1 MDKKQSLAFLLSAM
15 MVATPFSAFAAED
28 GTAPAD
34 ADASA
39 KAATEQSVE
48 NNQAKGEDSVQED
61 AQLDE
66 NELPIVPIE
75 PGEGTGEEK
84 KDETPA
90 SNAWEATDF
99 TYGEWVIDSNAMLC
113 PSNDTEAYLKTTIW
127 VVTGLSDSGKA
138 KLENNKDLVIPAK
151 DPDGKKV
158 QGVGKDAFKKMGLTS
173 VQFPENVK
181 TANDTNWDSN
191 VKERG
196 DFFIG
201 NLAFQSNDLKEV
213 TLPEG
218 VFYVA
223 PNGFSKNP
231 NLKEVTFPSTIKLI
245 GNSAFAACAIDTL
258 NFPETTDFPL
268 AIDNIAFFTNKIK
281 SVWLPDKTE
290 KVTNMAFRNNT
301 GVENGIVHLYIP
313 KTKGSYVDNNAYQ
326 KPFVG
331 DAIPTEAW
339 AEKPWCTAHFTFDGT
354 TITGLSESG
363 KIKIQNDT
371 NLVLPDQTEAGED
384 VTAIGN
390 GTYGVGTFGYTTAD
404 GTVYAPDSV
413 KLPAK
418 LESIG
423 NFAFSAVVD
432 TKTSE
437 VKHGVKAVE
446 FPETLKTIGNTAF
459 QNAPLTEV
467 SIPDSVTSVG
477 SGAFTNTE
485 QATTH
490 IEKVKLSKG
499 MTTIPNSMFTNQ
511 KIKNVEIPEGIK
523 SIGSRAFAGN
533 YVETLK
539 ISGTVEEI
547 DDYAFWNNQ
556 MKELEIPGNV
566 KIIGKY
572 AFQRTQEYIKATIN
586 KVVLHEGLESIG
598 KKAFYQTLT
607 SECKSIDLPTTVNVL
622 DAAAF
627 EGNAKVTLT
636 SLVEDQVNATGDYT
650 KVAAAGAGHEIVLV
664 HKVTFDAGE
673 GKADAETARAD
684 KDGKLAELPT
694 AARDGYIFK
703 GWFTAAEGGDAVTAD
718 TVFDKDTTV
727 FAHWKAYSVVTFD
740 AGEGKSDA
748 ETARADK
755 DGKLAE
761 LPTAARDG
769 YTFEG
774 WFTAAE
780 GGEAVTADTVFDKD
794 TTVFAHWKAY
804 SVVTFDAGEGKSDA
818 ETARA
823 DKDGKLAELPNAA
836 RDGYIFEGWFTAAE
850 GGDAVTADTVFDKDT
865 TVFAHWKK
873 NIVSATPSVKLST
886 STYTYNGKVK
896 TPGVKV
902 SVNGTVLTKDNYS
915 VSYGKGRKNVGKYT
929 VKVTLK
935 NDYAGSKT
943 VSFKINP
950 PKSAVKKLKK
960 GKKSFTV
967 YVKKQ
972 SKQTSGYQ
980 VQYSTSKKFKSP
992 KAKNLTSYKKTT
1004 LKVKK
1009 LKKHKKYYVRVRTY
1023 KKVGKTKYYS
1033 GWSSA
1038 KSVKTK

>member
-1 MDKKQSLAFLLSAM
+1 MNHERRITMDKKQSLAFLLSAM

-34 ADASA
+34 ADASSA

-48 NNQAKGEDSVQED
+48 NNQAKGKASVQED

-66 NELPIVPIE
+66 NELPIVP
-75 PGEGTGEEK
+75 GEGTGEEK
-84 KDETPA
+84 KDEPPA

-99 TYGEWVIDSNAMLC
+99 TYGEWTIGNNDMLC
-113 PSNDTEAYLKTTIW
+113 PSNDTEAYLKTTVW

-151 DPDGKKV
+151 DPDGKKI
-158 QGVGKDAFKKMGLTS
+158 QGVGESAFKSMGIKS
-173 VQFPENVK
+173 VKFPENVK

-201 NLAFQSNDLKEV
+201 GLAFQSNNLEEV

-218 VFYVA
+218 VFYLA
-223 PNGFSKNP
+223 RQAFAKNA
-231 NLKEVTFPSTIKLI
+231 NLKKVTFPSTIKMI
-245 GNSAFAACAIDTL
+245 AQNAFGQCAIESL

-268 AIDNIAFFTNKIK
+268 AIDNAAFMLNKIK

-290 KVTNMAFRNNT
+290 KVTNMAFRSNA

-313 KTKGSYVDNNAYQ
+313 KTKGNYVDNNAYQ

-331 DAIPTEAW
+331 DAIPAEAW
-339 AEKPWCTAHFTFDGT
+339 AEKPWGTAHFAFDGT

-371 NLVLPDQTEAGED
+371 NLVLPDQNAAGED

-390 GTYGVGTFGYTTAD
+390 GTNGVGTFGYKAAD

-432 TKTSE
+432 TKTYE
-437 VKHGVKAVE
+437 VKHGVKAVV

-467 SIPDSVTSVG
+467 SLPDNVTSVG

-485 QATTH
+485 KATTH

-499 MTTIPNSMFTNQ
+499 MTAIPASMFTNQ
-511 KIKNVEIPEGIK
+511 KVKNVEIPEGIK
-523 SIGSRAFAGN
+523 TIGARAFAGN
-533 YVETLK
+533 RVETLK
-539 ISGTVEEI
+539 ISGTVEKI

-566 KIIGKY
+566 KTIGRY
-572 AFQRTQEYIKATIN
+572 AFQRTQEYIKPTIN
-586 KVVLHEGLESIG
+586 KVILHEGLESIG

-607 SECKSIDLPTTVNVL
+607 SECKSIDLPTTVKVL

-636 SLVEDQVNATGDYT
+636 SLVEDQVNAVGDYA
-650 KVAAAGAGHEIVLV
+650 KVVAKGAAHEIVLV
-664 HKVTFDAGE
+664 HKVTFNAGE
-673 GKADAETARAD
+673 GKADAETARTD
-684 KDGKLAELPT
+684 KDGKLAELP
-694 AARDGYIFK
+694 G
-703 GWFTAAEGGDAVTAD
+703 
-718 TVFDKDTTV
+718 
-727 FAHWKAYSVVTFD
+727 
-740 AGEGKSDA
+740 
-748 ETARADK
+748 
-755 DGKLAE
+755 
-761 LPTAARDG
+761 AARDG

-780 GGEAVTADTVFDKD
+780 GGDV
-794 TTVFAHWKAY
+794 
-804 SVVTFDAGEGKSDA
+804 
-818 ETARA
+818 
-823 DKDGKLAELPNAA
+823 
-836 RDGYIFEGWFTAAE
+836 
-850 GGDAVTADTVFDKDT
+850 VTADTVFDKDT

-873 NIVSATPSVKLST
+873 NVVSATPSVKLST
-886 STYTYNGKVK
+886 SKYTYNGKVK
-896 TPGVKV
+896 KPSVKV
-902 SVNGTVLTKDNYS
+902 YVKGKALSKDNYS

-950 PKSAVKKLKK
+950 KGTSIKHLKK
-960 GKKSFTV
+960 GVRAFKPTW
-967 YVKKQ
+967 KKQ
-972 SKQTSGYQ
+972 TRQISGYQ
-980 VQYSTSKKFKSP
+980 VQYSTKKNFKSAKIKAVSSKKKSTWVIKK
-992 KAKNLTSYKKTT
+992 KA
-1004 LKVKK
+1004 
-1009 LKKHKKYYVRVRTY
+1009 HKRYYVRIRTY
-1023 KKVGKTKYYS
+1023 KKVGKAKYYS
-1033 GWSSA
+1033 SWSSA

>member
-48 NNQAKGEDSVQED
+48 NNQAKGKASVQED

-66 NELPIVPIE
+66 NELPIV

-90 SNAWEATDF
+90 SNAWEAADF
-99 TYGEWVIDSNAMLC
+99 TYGEWAIDKNDMLC
-113 PSNDTEAYLKTTIW
+113 PSNDNEAYLKTTVW

-151 DPDGKKV
+151 DSDGKKV
-158 QGVGKDAFKKMGLTS
+158 QGVGKEAFKKMGLTS

-181 TANDTNWDSN
+181 TANDTNWDSS

-201 NLAFQSNDLKEV
+201 NLAFQGNNLKEV

-223 PNGFSKNP
+223 TNGFSRNP

-245 GNSAFAACAIDTL
+245 GNSAFAACAIENL
-258 NFPETTDFPL
+258 NFSENTDFPL
-268 AIDNIAFFTNKIK
+268 AIDNIAFFNNKIK

-290 KVTNMAFRNNT
+290 KVTNMAFRSNT

-313 KTKGSYVDNNAYQ
+313 KTKGNYVDNNAYQ
-326 KPFVG
+326 QPFVG
-331 DAIPTEAW
+331 DAIPAEAW
-339 AEKPWCTAHFTFDGT
+339 AEKPWGTAHFAFDGT

-371 NLVLPDQTEAGED
+371 NLVLPDQNAAGED
-384 VTAIGN
+384 ITAIGN
-390 GTYGVGTFGYTTAD
+390 GTVGVGTFGYKTAD

-437 VKHGVKAVE
+437 VKHGVKEVE

-467 SIPDSVTSVG
+467 SLPDSVTSVG

-485 QATTH
+485 KATTH
-490 IEKVKLSKG
+490 IGKVKLSKG
-499 MTTIPNSMFTNQ
+499 MTAIPISMFTNQ
-511 KIKNVEIPEGIK
+511 KVKNVEIPEGIK
-523 SIGSRAFAGN
+523 TIGARAFAGN

-539 ISGTVEEI
+539 LSSTVKKI

-556 MKELEIPGNV
+556 MKKLEIPGNV
-566 KIIGKY
+566 KTIGKY
-572 AFQRTQEYIKATIN
+572 AFKRSQDSIKASID

-598 KKAFYQTLT
+598 KQAFYQTLT
-607 SECKSIDLPTTVNVL
+607 SECKTIDLPTTVKVL

-636 SLVEDQVNATGDYT
+636 SLVEDQVNAKGDYT
-650 KVAAAGAGHEIVLV
+650 KVVPQGKAHEIVLV

-673 GKADAETARAD
+673 GKADAETARTD
-684 KDGKLAELPT
+684 KDGKLAELPGAT
-694 AARDGYIFK
+694 
-703 GWFTAAEGGDAVTAD
+703 
-718 TVFDKDTTV
+718 
-727 FAHWKAYSVVTFD
+727 
-740 AGEGKSDA
+740 
-748 ETARADK
+748 
-755 DGKLAE
+755 
-761 LPTAARDG
+761 RDG
-769 YTFEG
+769 YT
-774 WFTAAE
+774 
-780 GGEAVTADTVFDKD
+780 
-794 TTVFAHWKAY
+794 
-804 SVVTFDAGEGKSDA
+804 
-818 ETARA
+818 
-823 DKDGKLAELPNAA
+823 
-836 RDGYIFEGWFTAAE
+836 IEGWFTAAE
-850 GGDAVTADTVFDKDT
+850 GGDAVTADTAFDKDT

-873 NIVSATPSVKLST
+873 NVVSATPSVKLST
-886 STYTYNGKVK
+886 SAYTYNGKVK

-960 GKKSFTV
+960 GKKSFTA

-992 KAKNLTSYKKTT
+992 KAKSLTSYKKTK

-1033 GWSSA
+1033 SWSSA

>member
-28 GTAPAD
+28 GEAPAD

-39 KAATEQSVE
+39 KTATEQSVE
-48 NNQAKGEDSVQED
+48 NNQAKGKASLQED

-66 NELPIVPIE
+66 NELPIV

-99 TYGEWVIDSNAMLC
+99 TYGEWEIDSNAMLC
-113 PSNDTEAYLKTTIW
+113 PSNDDTAYLKTTVW
-127 VVTGLSDSGKA
+127 VVTGLSDAGKA

-268 AIDNIAFFTNKIK
+268 AIDNIAFFMNKIK

-290 KVTNMAFRNNT
+290 KVTNMAFRSNT

-331 DAIPTEAW
+331 DAIPAEAW
-339 AEKPWCTAHFTFDGT
+339 AEKPWGTAHFTFDGT

-371 NLVLPDQTEAGED
+371 NLVLPDQNAAGED

-390 GTYGVGTFGYTTAD
+390 GTNGVGTFGYKAAD
-404 GTVYAPDSV
+404 DTVYAPDSV

-432 TKTSE
+432 MTTSE

-467 SIPDSVTSVG
+467 SLPDSVTSVG

-485 QATTH
+485 KATTH
-490 IEKVKLSKG
+490 IGKVKLSKG
-499 MTTIPNSMFTNQ
+499 MTAIPAGMFTNQ
-511 KIKNVEIPEGIK
+511 KVKVVEIPEGIK
-523 SIGSRAFAGN
+523 TIGARAFAGN

-539 ISGTVEEI
+539 ISGTVEKI
-547 DDYAFWNNQ
+547 DSYAFWNNQ
-556 MKELEIPGNV
+556 MKELEIPENV
-566 KIIGKY
+566 KTIGSC
-572 AFQRTQEYIKATIN
+572 AFQRTQDYIKATIN

-607 SECKSIDLPTTVNVL
+607 SECKSIDLPTTVKVL

-636 SLVEDQVNATGDYT
+636 SLVEDQVNGKGDYA
-650 KVAAAGAGHEIVLV
+650 KVVPQGKAHEIVLV

-673 GKADAETARAD
+673 GKADAETAR
-684 KDGKLAELPT
+684 T
-694 AARDGYIFK
+694 
-703 GWFTAAEGGDAVTAD
+703 
-718 TVFDKDTTV
+718 
-727 FAHWKAYSVVTFD
+727 
-740 AGEGKSDA
+740 
-748 ETARADK
+748 
-755 DGKLAE
+755 
-761 LPTAARDG
+761 
-769 YTFEG
+769 
-774 WFTAAE
+774 
-780 GGEAVTADTVFDKD
+780 
-794 TTVFAHWKAY
+794 
-804 SVVTFDAGEGKSDA
+804 
-818 ETARA
+818 

-836 RDGYIFEGWFTAAE
+836 RDGYTFEGWFTAAE

-873 NIVSATPSVKLST
+873 NVVKATPSVKLST
-886 STYTYNGKVK
+886 STYTYSGKVK

-902 SVNGTVLTKDNYS
+902 SVNGTVLTKENYS

-950 PKSAVKKLKK
+950 KGTSVKHLKK
-960 GKKSFTV
+960 GVRAFKPTW
-967 YVKKQ
+967 KKQ
-972 SKQTSGYQ
+972 TKQISGYQ
-980 VQYSTSKKFKSP
+980 VQYSTKKSFKSAKIKNVSP
-992 KAKNLTSYKKTT
+992 KKKSTWVI
-1004 LKVKK
+1004 KQ
-1009 LKKHKKYYVRVRTY
+1009 KKHKKYYVRVRTY

-1033 GWSSA
+1033 SWSSA

>member
-48 NNQAKGEDSVQED
+48 NNQAKGKASVQED

-66 NELPIVPIE
+66 NELPIV

-90 SNAWEATDF
+90 SNAWEAADF
-99 TYGEWVIDSNAMLC
+99 TYGEWAIDKNDMLC
-113 PSNDTEAYLKTTIW
+113 PSNDSEAYLKTTVW

-151 DPDGKKV
+151 DSDGKKV
-158 QGVGKDAFKKMGLTS
+158 QGVGESAFKSMGIKS
-173 VQFPENVK
+173 VKFPENVK

-201 NLAFQSNDLKEV
+201 GLAFQSNNLEEV

-218 VFYVA
+218 VFYLA
-223 PNGFSKNP
+223 RQAFAKNA
-231 NLKEVTFPSTIKLI
+231 NLKKVTFPSTIKMI
-245 GNSAFAACAIDTL
+245 AQNAFGLGSIESL

-268 AIDNIAFFTNKIK
+268 VIDNAAFMSNKIK

-290 KVTNMAFRNNT
+290 KVSKQAFVKNT
-301 GVENGIVHLYIP
+301 GMENGIVHLYIP
-313 KTKGSYVDNNAYQ
+313 TTKGAYVDNNATQ

-331 DAIPTEAW
+331 DAIPAEAW
-339 AEKPWCTAHFTFDGT
+339 AEKPWGTAHFAFDGT

-371 NLVLPDQTEAGED
+371 NLVLPDQNAAGED

-390 GTYGVGTFGYTTAD
+390 GTNGVGTFGYKAAD

-423 NFAFSAVVD
+423 NFAFSAVVN

-437 VKHGVKAVE
+437 VKHGVKAVV
-446 FPETLKTIGNTAF
+446 FPETLKAIGNTAF

-467 SIPDSVTSVG
+467 SLPDSVTSVG
-477 SGAFTNTE
+477 NGAFTNTE
-485 QATTH
+485 KATTH

-499 MTTIPNSMFTNQ
+499 MTAIPAGMFTNQ
-511 KIKNVEIPEGIK
+511 KVKNVEIPEGIK
-523 SIGSRAFAGN
+523 TIGKRAFAGN
-533 YVETLK
+533 RVETLK
-539 ISGTVEEI
+539 LSGTVEKI
-547 DDYAFWNNQ
+547 DEYAFWNNQ
-556 MKELEIPGNV
+556 IKELEIPGNV
-566 KIIGKY
+566 KTIGRY
-572 AFQRTQEYIKATIN
+572 AFQRTQDSIKASIN

-598 KKAFYQTLT
+598 KQAFYQTLT
-607 SECKSIDLPTTVNVL
+607 SECKSIDLPTTVKVL

-627 EGNAKVTLT
+627 EGNAKVTLI
-636 SLVEDQVNATGDYT
+636 SLVEDQVNAVGDYA
-650 KVAAAGAGHEIVLV
+650 KVVAKGTAHEIVLI

-673 GKADAETARAD
+673 GKADAETARTD
-684 KDGKLAELPT
+684 KDGKLAELP
-694 AARDGYIFK
+694 
-703 GWFTAAEGGDAVTAD
+703 DAV
-718 TVFDKDTTV
+718 
-727 FAHWKAYSVVTFD
+727 
-740 AGEGKSDA
+740 
-748 ETARADK
+748 
-755 DGKLAE
+755 
-761 LPTAARDG
+761 RDG

-780 GGEAVTADTVFDKD
+780 GGV
-794 TTVFAHWKAY
+794 
-804 SVVTFDAGEGKSDA
+804 
-818 ETARA
+818 
-823 DKDGKLAELPNAA
+823 
-836 RDGYIFEGWFTAAE
+836 
-850 GGDAVTADTVFDKDT
+850 AVTADTVFDKDT

-873 NIVSATPSVKLST
+873 NVVSAIPSVKLST
-886 STYTYNGKVK
+886 SAYTYNGKVK

-992 KAKNLTSYKKTT
+992 KTKSLTSYKKTG

-1023 KKVGKTKYYS
+1023 KKVGKAKYYS
-1033 GWSSA
+1033 SWSSA
-1038 KSVKTK
+1038 KRVKTK

>member
-48 NNQAKGEDSVQED
+48 NNQAKGKASVQED

-66 NELPIVPIE
+66 NELPIV

-90 SNAWEATDF
+90 SNAWEAADF
-99 TYGEWVIDSNAMLC
+99 TYGEWAIDKNDMLC
-113 PSNDTEAYLKTTIW
+113 PSNDNEAYLKTTVW

-151 DPDGKKV
+151 DSDGKKV
-158 QGVGKDAFKKMGLTS
+158 QGVGKEAFKKMGLTS

-181 TANDTNWDSN
+181 TANDTNWDSS

-201 NLAFQSNDLKEV
+201 NLAFQGNNLKEV

-223 PNGFSKNP
+223 TNGFSRNP

-245 GNSAFAACAIDTL
+245 GNSAFAACAIEKL
-258 NFPETTDFPL
+258 NFSENTDFPL
-268 AIDNIAFFTNKIK
+268 AIDNIAFFNNKIK

-290 KVTNMAFRNNT
+290 KVTNMAFRSNT

-313 KTKGSYVDNNAYQ
+313 KTKGNYVDNNAYQ

-331 DAIPTEAW
+331 DAIPAEAW
-339 AEKPWCTAHFTFDGT
+339 AEKPWGTAHFTFDGT

-371 NLVLPDQTEAGED
+371 NLVLPDQNAAGED

-390 GTYGVGTFGYTTAD
+390 GTNGVGTFGYKAAD
-404 GTVYAPDSV
+404 GTVYAPDFI

-437 VKHGVKAVE
+437 VKHGVKAVV
-446 FPETLKTIGNTAF
+446 FPETLKIIGNTAF

-467 SIPDSVTSVG
+467 SLPDSVTSVG

-499 MTTIPNSMFTNQ
+499 MTAIPVSMFTNQ
-511 KIKNVEIPEGIK
+511 KVKNVEIPEGIK
-523 SIGSRAFAGN
+523 TIGKRAFAGN
-533 YVETLK
+533 RVETLK
-539 ISGTVEEI
+539 LSGTVEKI
-547 DDYAFWNNQ
+547 DEYAFWNNQ
-556 MKELEIPGNV
+556 IKELEIPGNV
-566 KIIGKY
+566 KTIGRY
-572 AFQRTQEYIKATIN
+572 AFQRTQDSIKASIN

-598 KKAFYQTLT
+598 KQAFYQTLT
-607 SECKSIDLPTTVNVL
+607 SECKSIDLPTTVKVL

-627 EGNAKVTLT
+627 EGNAKVTLI
-636 SLVEDQVNATGDYT
+636 SLVEDQVNAVGDYA
-650 KVAAAGAGHEIVLV
+650 KVVAKGTAHEIVLI

-673 GKADAETARAD
+673 GKADAETARTD
-684 KDGKLAELPT
+684 KDGKLAELP
-694 AARDGYIFK
+694 
-703 GWFTAAEGGDAVTAD
+703 DAV
-718 TVFDKDTTV
+718 
-727 FAHWKAYSVVTFD
+727 
-740 AGEGKSDA
+740 
-748 ETARADK
+748 
-755 DGKLAE
+755 
-761 LPTAARDG
+761 RDG

-780 GGEAVTADTVFDKD
+780 GGV
-794 TTVFAHWKAY
+794 
-804 SVVTFDAGEGKSDA
+804 
-818 ETARA
+818 
-823 DKDGKLAELPNAA
+823 
-836 RDGYIFEGWFTAAE
+836 
-850 GGDAVTADTVFDKDT
+850 AVTADTVFDKDT

-873 NIVSATPSVKLST
+873 NVVSATPSVKLST
-886 STYTYNGKVK
+886 SAYTYNGKVK

-992 KAKNLTSYKKTT
+992 KTKSLTSYKKTS

-1023 KKVGKTKYYS
+1023 KKVGKAKYYS
-1033 GWSSA
+1033 SWSSA

>member
-1 MDKKQSLAFLLSAM
+1 
-15 MVATPFSAFAAED
+15 
-28 GTAPAD
+28 
-34 ADASA
+34 
-39 KAATEQSVE
+39 
-48 NNQAKGEDSVQED
+48 
-61 AQLDE
+61 
-66 NELPIVPIE
+66 
-75 PGEGTGEEK
+75 
-84 KDETPA
+84 
-90 SNAWEATDF
+90 
-99 TYGEWVIDSNAMLC
+99 
-113 PSNDTEAYLKTTIW
+113 
-127 VVTGLSDSGKA
+127 
-138 KLENNKDLVIPAK
+138 
-151 DPDGKKV
+151 
-158 QGVGKDAFKKMGLTS
+158 MGLTS

-181 TANDTNWDSN
+181 TANDTNWDSS

-201 NLAFQSNDLKEV
+201 NLAFQGNNLKEV

-223 PNGFSKNP
+223 TNGFSRNP

-245 GNSAFAACAIDTL
+245 GNSAFAACAIEKL
-258 NFPETTDFPL
+258 NFSENTDFPL
-268 AIDNIAFFTNKIK
+268 AIDNIAFFNNKIK

-290 KVTNMAFRNNT
+290 KVTNMAFRSNT

-313 KTKGSYVDNNAYQ
+313 KTKGNYVDNNAYQ

-331 DAIPTEAW
+331 DAIPAEAW
-339 AEKPWCTAHFTFDGT
+339 AEKPWGTAHFTFDGT

-371 NLVLPDQTEAGED
+371 NLVLPDQNAAGED
-384 VTAIGN
+384 VTAIGD
-390 GTYGVGTFGYTTAD
+390 GTNGVGTFGYKAAD

-437 VKHGVKAVE
+437 VKHGVKAVV

-467 SIPDSVTSVG
+467 SLPDSVTSVG

-499 MTTIPNSMFTNQ
+499 MTAIPAGMFTNQ
-511 KIKNVEIPEGIK
+511 KVKNVEIPEGIK
-523 SIGSRAFAGN
+523 TIGIRAFAGN
-533 YVETLK
+533 RVETLK
-539 ISGTVEEI
+539 ISGTVEKI

-566 KIIGKY
+566 KTIGRF
-572 AFQRTQEYIKATIN
+572 AFQRTQKYIEATIN
-586 KVVLHEGLESIG
+586 KVILHEGLESIG

-607 SECKSIDLPTTVNVL
+607 SECKSIDLPTTVKVL

-636 SLVEDQVNATGDYT
+636 SLVEDQVNAKGNYT
-650 KVAAAGAGHEIVLV
+650 KVVPQGKAHEIVLV

-673 GKADAETARAD
+673 GKTDAETARTD
-684 KDGKLAELPT
+684 KDGKLAELP
-694 AARDGYIFK
+694 G
-703 GWFTAAEGGDAVTAD
+703 
-718 TVFDKDTTV
+718 
-727 FAHWKAYSVVTFD
+727 
-740 AGEGKSDA
+740 
-748 ETARADK
+748 
-755 DGKLAE
+755 
-761 LPTAARDG
+761 AARDG

-774 WFTAAE
+774 WFTA
-780 GGEAVTADTVFDKD
+780 T
-794 TTVFAHWKAY
+794 
-804 SVVTFDAGEGKSDA
+804 
-818 ETARA
+818 
-823 DKDGKLAELPNAA
+823 
-836 RDGYIFEGWFTAAE
+836 E

-873 NIVSATPSVKLST
+873 NVVSATPSVKLST
-886 STYTYNGKVK
+886 SAYTYNGKVK

-992 KAKNLTSYKKTT
+992 KAKSLTSYKKTK

-1023 KKVGKTKYYS
+1023 KKVGKAKYYS
-1033 GWSSA
+1033 SWSSA

>member
-48 NNQAKGEDSVQED
+48 NNQVKGKASVQED

-66 NELPIVPIE
+66 NELPIV

-90 SNAWEATDF
+90 SNAWEAADF
-99 TYGEWVIDSNAMLC
+99 TYGEWVIDKNDMLC
-113 PSNDTEAYLKTTIW
+113 PSNDNEAYLKTTVW

-151 DPDGKKV
+151 DPDGKKI
-158 QGVGKDAFKKMGLTS
+158 QGVGKEAFKKMGITS

-181 TANDTNWDSN
+181 TADDTNWDSN

-223 PNGFSKNP
+223 TNGFSRNP
-231 NLKEVTFPSTIKLI
+231 NLKEVTFPSTIKMI
-245 GNSAFAACAIDTL
+245 GNSAFAACAIEKL

-268 AIDNIAFFTNKIK
+268 AIDNIAFFKNKIK

-290 KVTNMAFRNNT
+290 KVTNMAFRSNT

-313 KTKGSYVDNNAYQ
+313 KTKGNYVDNNAYQ
-326 KPFVG
+326 QPFVG
-331 DAIPTEAW
+331 DAIPAEAW
-339 AEKPWCTAHFTFDGT
+339 AEKPWGTAHFAFDGT

-371 NLVLPDQTEAGED
+371 NLVLPDQNAAGED

-390 GTYGVGTFGYTTAD
+390 GTNGVGTFGYKAAD

-437 VKHGVKAVE
+437 VKHGVKEVE
-446 FPETLKTIGNTAF
+446 FPETLKIIGNTAF

-467 SIPDSVTSVG
+467 SLPDSVTSVG

-485 QATTH
+485 QATIH

-499 MTTIPNSMFTNQ
+499 MTAIPVSMFTNQ
-511 KIKNVEIPEGIK
+511 KVKNVEIPEGIK
-523 SIGSRAFAGN
+523 TIGKRAFAGN
-533 YVETLK
+533 RVETLK
-539 ISGTVEEI
+539 LSGTVEKI
-547 DDYAFWNNQ
+547 DEYAFWNNQ
-556 MKELEIPGNV
+556 IKELEIPGNV
-566 KIIGKY
+566 KTIGRY
-572 AFQRTQEYIKATIN
+572 AFQRTQDYIEATIN

-598 KKAFYQTLT
+598 KRAFYQTLT
-607 SECKSIDLPTTVNVL
+607 SECKSIDLPTTVKVL

-627 EGNAKVTLT
+627 EGNAKVTLI
-636 SLVEDQVNATGDYT
+636 SLVEDQVNAVGDYA
-650 KVAAAGAGHEIVLV
+650 KVVAKGTAHEIVLV

-673 GKADAETARAD
+673 GKADVETAR
-684 KDGKLAELPT
+684 T
-694 AARDGYIFK
+694 
-703 GWFTAAEGGDAVTAD
+703 
-718 TVFDKDTTV
+718 
-727 FAHWKAYSVVTFD
+727 
-740 AGEGKSDA
+740 
-748 ETARADK
+748 
-755 DGKLAE
+755 
-761 LPTAARDG
+761 
-769 YTFEG
+769 
-774 WFTAAE
+774 
-780 GGEAVTADTVFDKD
+780 
-794 TTVFAHWKAY
+794 
-804 SVVTFDAGEGKSDA
+804 
-818 ETARA
+818 

-836 RDGYIFEGWFTAAE
+836 RDGYTFEGWFTAAE

-873 NIVSATPSVKLST
+873 NVVSATPSVKLST

-935 NDYAGSKT
+935 NDYAGSRT

-960 GKKSFTV
+960 GKKSFSV

-992 KAKNLTSYKKTT
+992 KAKSLTSYKKTK

-1023 KKVGKTKYYS
+1023 KKVGKAKYYS
-1033 GWSSA
+1033 SWSSV

>member
-1 MDKKQSLAFLLSAM
+1 MNHERRITMDKKQSLAFLLSAM

-48 NNQAKGEDSVQED
+48 NNQAKGKASAQED

-66 NELPIVPIE
+66 NELPIV

-90 SNAWEATDF
+90 SNAWEAADF
-99 TYGEWVIDSNAMLC
+99 TYGEWAIGENDKIC
-113 PSNDTEAYLKTTIW
+113 PSNDTEAYLKTTVW

-158 QGVGKDAFKKMGLTS
+158 QGVGKEAFKKMGLTS

-181 TANDTNWDSN
+181 TANDTNWDSS

-201 NLAFQSNDLKEV
+201 NLAFQGNDLKEV

-223 PNGFSKNP
+223 TNGFSRNP
-231 NLKEVTFPSTIKLI
+231 NLKEATFPSTIKLI
-245 GNSAFAACAIDTL
+245 GNSAFAACAIEKL
-258 NFPETTDFPL
+258 NFSENTDFPL
-268 AIDNIAFFTNKIK
+268 AIDNIAFFKNKIK

-290 KVTNMAFRNNT
+290 KVTNMAFRDNT
-301 GVENGIVHLYIP
+301 GEENGIVHLYIP
-313 KTKGSYVDNNAYQ
+313 KTKGNYVDNNAYQ

-331 DAIPTEAW
+331 DAIPAEAW
-339 AEKPWCTAHFTFDGT
+339 AEKPWGTAHFSFDGT

-371 NLVLPDQTEAGED
+371 NLVLPDQNAAGED

-390 GTYGVGTFGYTTAD
+390 GTNGVGTFGYKAAD

-437 VKHGVKAVE
+437 VKHGVKEVE

-467 SIPDSVTSVG
+467 SLPDSVTSVG

-485 QATTH
+485 KATTH

-499 MTTIPNSMFTNQ
+499 MTAIPAGMFTNQ
-511 KIKNVEIPEGIK
+511 KVKNVEIPEGIK
-523 SIGSRAFAGN
+523 TIGIRAFAGN
-533 YVETLK
+533 RVETLK
-539 ISGTVEEI
+539 ISGTVEKI

-566 KIIGKY
+566 KTIGRY

-598 KKAFYQTLT
+598 KRAFYQTLT
-607 SECKSIDLPTTVNVL
+607 SECKSIDLPTTVKVL

-627 EGNAKVTLT
+627 EGNAKVTLI
-636 SLVEDQVNATGDYT
+636 SLVEDQVNAVGDYA
-650 KVAAAGAGHEIVLV
+650 KVVAKGTAHEIVLI

-673 GKADAETARAD
+673 GKADAETARTD
-684 KDGKLAELPT
+684 KDGKLAELP
-694 AARDGYIFK
+694 G
-703 GWFTAAEGGDAVTAD
+703 AV
-718 TVFDKDTTV
+718 
-727 FAHWKAYSVVTFD
+727 
-740 AGEGKSDA
+740 
-748 ETARADK
+748 
-755 DGKLAE
+755 
-761 LPTAARDG
+761 RDG
-769 YTFEG
+769 YT
-774 WFTAAE
+774 
-780 GGEAVTADTVFDKD
+780 
-794 TTVFAHWKAY
+794 
-804 SVVTFDAGEGKSDA
+804 
-818 ETARA
+818 
-823 DKDGKLAELPNAA
+823 
-836 RDGYIFEGWFTAAE
+836 FEGWFTAAE

-873 NIVSATPSVKLST
+873 NVVSATPSVKLST
-886 STYTYNGKVK
+886 SAYTYNGKVK

-980 VQYSTSKKFKSP
+980 VQYSTSKKFKAP
-992 KAKNLTSYKKTT
+992 KTKSLTSYKKTG

-1023 KKVGKTKYYS
+1023 KKVGKAKYYS
-1033 GWSSA
+1033 SWSSA

>member
-48 NNQAKGEDSVQED
+48 NNQAKGKASVQED

-66 NELPIVPIE
+66 NELPIVP
-75 PGEGTGEEK
+75 GEGTSEEK

-99 TYGEWVIDSNAMLC
+99 TYGEWTIGDNDKIC
-113 PSNDTEAYLKTTIW
+113 PSNDDKAYLKTTVW
-127 VVTGLSDSGKA
+127 VVTGLSASGKA

-158 QGVGKDAFKKMGLTS
+158 QGVGESAFKSMGIKS
-173 VQFPENVK
+173 VKFPENVK

-191 VKERG
+191 EKERG

-201 NLAFQSNDLKEV
+201 GLAFQSNNLEEV

-218 VFYVA
+218 VFYLA
-223 PNGFSKNP
+223 RQAFAKNA
-231 NLKEVTFPSTIKLI
+231 NLKKVTFPSTIKMI
-245 GNSAFAACAIDTL
+245 AQNAFGLGSIESL

-268 AIDNIAFFTNKIK
+268 VIDNAAFMSNKIK

-290 KVTNMAFRNNT
+290 KVTNMAFRSNT

-313 KTKGSYVDNNAYQ
+313 KTKGNYVDNNAYQ

-339 AEKPWCTAHFTFDGT
+339 AEKPWGTAHFTFDGT

-371 NLVLPDQTEAGED
+371 NLVLPDQNAAGED
-384 VTAIGN
+384 VTAIGD
-390 GTYGVGTFGYTTAD
+390 GSGGVGTFGYKTAD

-423 NFAFSAVVD
+423 NSAFSAVVD

-437 VKHGVKAVE
+437 VKHGVKAVV

-467 SIPDSVTSVG
+467 SLPDSVTSVG
-477 SGAFTNTE
+477 GGAFTNTE
-485 QATTH
+485 KATTH

-499 MTTIPNSMFTNQ
+499 MTAIPASVFTNQ
-511 KIKNVEIPEGIK
+511 KIKVVEIPEGIK
-523 SIGSRAFAGN
+523 SIGRLAFAGN

-539 ISGTVEEI
+539 ISGTVESIGES
-547 DDYAFWNNQ
+547 AFVNNQ
-556 MKELEIPGNV
+556 MKKLEIPGNV
-566 KIIGKY
+566 KTIGRY
-572 AFQRTQEYIKATIN
+572 AFKRSQESIKASID

-598 KKAFYQTLT
+598 KQAFGKTLT
-607 SECKSIDLPTTVNVL
+607 SECKSIDLPTTVKVL

-627 EGNAKVTLT
+627 EGNAKVTLI
-636 SLVEDQVNATGDYT
+636 SLVEDQVNAVGDYA
-650 KVAAAGAGHEIVLV
+650 KVVAKGTAHEIVLI

-673 GKADAETARAD
+673 GKADAETARTD
-684 KDGKLAELPT
+684 KDGKLAELP
-694 AARDGYIFK
+694 G
-703 GWFTAAEGGDAVTAD
+703 
-718 TVFDKDTTV
+718 
-727 FAHWKAYSVVTFD
+727 
-740 AGEGKSDA
+740 
-748 ETARADK
+748 
-755 DGKLAE
+755 
-761 LPTAARDG
+761 AARDG
-769 YTFEG
+769 YT
-774 WFTAAE
+774 
-780 GGEAVTADTVFDKD
+780 
-794 TTVFAHWKAY
+794 
-804 SVVTFDAGEGKSDA
+804 
-818 ETARA
+818 
-823 DKDGKLAELPNAA
+823 
-836 RDGYIFEGWFTAAE
+836 FEGWFTAAE

-873 NIVSATPSVKLST
+873 NVVSATPSVKLST
-886 STYTYNGKVK
+886 SAYTYNGKVK

-992 KAKNLTSYKKTT
+992 KTKSLTSYKKTS

-1023 KKVGKTKYYS
+1023 KKVGKAKYYS
-1033 GWSSA
+1033 SWSSA

>member
-1 MDKKQSLAFLLSAM
+1 MNHERRITMDKKQSLAFLLSAM

-48 NNQAKGEDSVQED
+48 NNQAKGKASVQED

-66 NELPIVPIE
+66 NELPIVP
-75 PGEGTGEEK
+75 GEGTGEKK

-99 TYGEWVIDSNAMLC
+99 TYGEWTIDSNAMLC
-113 PSNDTEAYLKTTIW
+113 PSNDTEAYLKTTVW

-138 KLENNKDLVIPAK
+138 KLENNKNLVIPEK
-151 DPDGKKV
+151 DPTGKKV

-181 TANDTNWDSN
+181 TANDTNWDSS

-201 NLAFQSNDLKEV
+201 NLAFQGNNLKEV

-245 GNSAFAACAIDTL
+245 GNSAFAACAIEKL
-258 NFPETTDFPL
+258 NFSENTDFPL
-268 AIDNIAFFTNKIK
+268 AIDNIAFFNNKIK

-290 KVTNMAFRNNT
+290 KVTNMAFRSNT

-313 KTKGSYVDNNAYQ
+313 KTKGNYVDNNAYQ

-331 DAIPTEAW
+331 DAIPAEAW
-339 AEKPWCTAHFTFDGT
+339 AEKPWGTAHFTFDGT

-371 NLVLPDQTEAGED
+371 NLVLPDQNAAGED
-384 VTAIGN
+384 VTAIGD
-390 GTYGVGTFGYTTAD
+390 GTNGVGTFGYKAAD

-437 VKHGVKAVE
+437 VKHGVKAVV

-467 SIPDSVTSVG
+467 SLPDSVASVG

-485 QATTH
+485 KATTH

-499 MTTIPNSMFTNQ
+499 MTAIPAGMFTNQ
-511 KIKNVEIPEGIK
+511 KVKNVEIPEGIK
-523 SIGSRAFAGN
+523 TIGVRAFAGN
-533 YVETLK
+533 RVETLK
-539 ISGTVEEI
+539 ISGTVEKI

-566 KIIGKY
+566 KTIGRY

-607 SECKSIDLPTTVNVL
+607 SECKSIDLPTTVKVL

-627 EGNAKVTLT
+627 EGNAKVTLI
-636 SLVEDQVNATGDYT
+636 SLVEDQVNAVGDYA
-650 KVAAAGAGHEIVLV
+650 KVVAKGTAHEIVLV

-673 GKADAETARAD
+673 GKADAETARTD
-684 KDGKLAELPT
+684 KDGKLAELP
-694 AARDGYIFK
+694 G
-703 GWFTAAEGGDAVTAD
+703 
-718 TVFDKDTTV
+718 
-727 FAHWKAYSVVTFD
+727 
-740 AGEGKSDA
+740 
-748 ETARADK
+748 
-755 DGKLAE
+755 
-761 LPTAARDG
+761 AARDG

-780 GGEAVTADTVFDKD
+780 GGDAVTAETVFDKD
-794 TTVFAHWKAY
+794 TTVY
-804 SVVTFDAGEGKSDA
+804 
-818 ETARA
+818 
-823 DKDGKLAELPNAA
+823 
-836 RDGYIFEGWFTAAE
+836 
-850 GGDAVTADTVFDKDT
+850 
-865 TVFAHWKK
+865 AHWKK
-873 NIVSATPSVKLST
+873 NVVSATPNVKLST

-992 KAKNLTSYKKTT
+992 KAKSLTSYKKTKF
-1004 LKVKK
+1004 KVKK

-1023 KKVGKTKYYS
+1023 KKVGKAKYYS
-1033 GWSSA
+1033 SWSSA

>member
-48 NNQAKGEDSVQED
+48 NNQAKGKASVQED

-66 NELPIVPIE
+66 NELPIV

-90 SNAWEATDF
+90 SNAWEAADF
-99 TYGEWVIDSNAMLC
+99 TYGEWAIDKNDMLC
-113 PSNDTEAYLKTTIW
+113 PSNDNEAYLKTTVW

-151 DPDGKKV
+151 DSDGKKV
-158 QGVGKDAFKKMGLTS
+158 QGVGKEAFKKMGLTS

-181 TANDTNWDSN
+181 TANDTNWDSS

-201 NLAFQSNDLKEV
+201 NLAFQGNNLKEV

-223 PNGFSKNP
+223 TNGFSRNP

-245 GNSAFAACAIDTL
+245 GNSAFAACAIEKL
-258 NFPETTDFPL
+258 NFSENTDFPL
-268 AIDNIAFFTNKIK
+268 AIDNIAFFNNKIK

-290 KVTNMAFRNNT
+290 KVTNMAFRSNT

-313 KTKGSYVDNNAYQ
+313 KTKGNYVDNNAYQ

-331 DAIPTEAW
+331 DAIPAEAW
-339 AEKPWCTAHFTFDGT
+339 AEKPWGTAHFTFDGT

-371 NLVLPDQTEAGED
+371 NLVLPDQNAAGED
-384 VTAIGN
+384 VTAIGD
-390 GTYGVGTFGYTTAD
+390 GTNGVGTFGYKAAD

-437 VKHGVKAVE
+437 VKHGVKAVV

-467 SIPDSVTSVG
+467 SLPDSVTSVG

-485 QATTH
+485 KATTH

-499 MTTIPNSMFTNQ
+499 MTAIPAGMFTNQ
-511 KIKNVEIPEGIK
+511 KVKNVEIPEGIK
-523 SIGSRAFAGN
+523 TIGKRAFAGN
-533 YVETLK
+533 RVETLK
-539 ISGTVEEI
+539 LSGTVEKI
-547 DDYAFWNNQ
+547 DEYAFWNNQ
-556 MKELEIPGNV
+556 IKELEIPGNV
-566 KIIGKY
+566 KTIGRY
-572 AFQRTQEYIKATIN
+572 AFQRTQDSIKASIN

-598 KKAFYQTLT
+598 KQAFYQTLT
-607 SECKSIDLPTTVNVL
+607 SECKSIDLPTTVKVL

-627 EGNAKVTLT
+627 EGNAKVTLI
-636 SLVEDQVNATGDYT
+636 SLVEDQVNAVGDYA
-650 KVAAAGAGHEIVLV
+650 KVVAKGTAHEIVLI

-673 GKADAETARAD
+673 GKADAETARTD
-684 KDGKLAELPT
+684 KDGKLAELP
-694 AARDGYIFK
+694 G
-703 GWFTAAEGGDAVTAD
+703 AV
-718 TVFDKDTTV
+718 
-727 FAHWKAYSVVTFD
+727 
-740 AGEGKSDA
+740 
-748 ETARADK
+748 
-755 DGKLAE
+755 
-761 LPTAARDG
+761 RDG
-769 YTFEG
+769 YT
-774 WFTAAE
+774 
-780 GGEAVTADTVFDKD
+780 
-794 TTVFAHWKAY
+794 
-804 SVVTFDAGEGKSDA
+804 
-818 ETARA
+818 
-823 DKDGKLAELPNAA
+823 
-836 RDGYIFEGWFTAAE
+836 FEGWFTAAE

-873 NIVSATPSVKLST
+873 NVVSATPSVKLST
-886 STYTYNGKVK
+886 SAYTYNEKVK

-992 KAKNLTSYKKTT
+992 KTKSLTSYKKTS

-1023 KKVGKTKYYS
+1023 KKVGKAKYYS
-1033 GWSSA
+1033 SWSSA

>member
-48 NNQAKGEDSVQED
+48 NNQAKGKASVQED

-66 NELPIVPIE
+66 NELPIVP
-75 PGEGTGEEK
+75 GEGTGEEK
-84 KDETPA
+84 KDEPPA

-99 TYGEWVIDSNAMLC
+99 TYGEWVIGGSDKIC
-113 PSNDTEAYLKTTIW
+113 PSNDDTAYLKTKVW

-158 QGVGKDAFKKMGLTS
+158 QGVGESAFKSMGIKS
-173 VQFPENVK
+173 VKFPENVK

-201 NLAFQSNDLKEV
+201 GLAFQSNNLEEV
-213 TLPEG
+213 TLPVG
-218 VFYVA
+218 VFYLA
-223 PNGFSKNP
+223 RQAFAKNA
-231 NLKEVTFPSTIKLI
+231 NLKKVTFPSTIKMLAS
-245 GNSAFAACAIDTL
+245 GAFGSCAIESL

-268 AIDNIAFFTNKIK
+268 VIDNGAFMVNKIK

-290 KVTNMAFRNNT
+290 KVSKQAFMKNT
-301 GVENGIVHLYIP
+301 GMENGTVHLYIP
-313 KTKGSYVDNNAYQ
+313 TTKGSYVDNNAYQ
-326 KPFVG
+326 QPFVG
-331 DAIPTEAW
+331 DAIPAEAW
-339 AEKPWCTAHFTFDGT
+339 AEKPWGTAHFAFDGT

-371 NLVLPDQTEAGED
+371 NLVLPDQNAAGED

-390 GTYGVGTFGYTTAD
+390 GTNGVGTFGYKAAD

-437 VKHGVKAVE
+437 VKHGVKEVE

-467 SIPDSVTSVG
+467 SLPDSVTSVG

-485 QATTH
+485 KATTH

-499 MTTIPNSMFTNQ
+499 MTAIPAGMFTNQ
-511 KIKNVEIPEGIK
+511 KVKNVEIPEGIK
-523 SIGSRAFAGN
+523 TIGKRAFAGN
-533 YVETLK
+533 RVETLK
-539 ISGTVEEI
+539 LSGTVEKI
-547 DDYAFWNNQ
+547 DEYAFWNNQ
-556 MKELEIPGNV
+556 IKELEIPGNV
-566 KIIGKY
+566 KTIGRY
-572 AFQRTQEYIKATIN
+572 AFQRTQDSIKASIN

-598 KKAFYQTLT
+598 KQAFYQTLT
-607 SECKSIDLPTTVNVL
+607 SECKSIDLPTTVKVL

-627 EGNAKVTLT
+627 EGNAKVTLI
-636 SLVEDQVNATGDYT
+636 SLVEDQVNAVGDYA
-650 KVAAAGAGHEIVLV
+650 KVVAKGTAHEIVLI

-673 GKADAETARAD
+673 GKADAETARTD
-684 KDGKLAELPT
+684 KDGKLAELP
-694 AARDGYIFK
+694 G
-703 GWFTAAEGGDAVTAD
+703 
-718 TVFDKDTTV
+718 
-727 FAHWKAYSVVTFD
+727 
-740 AGEGKSDA
+740 
-748 ETARADK
+748 
-755 DGKLAE
+755 
-761 LPTAARDG
+761 AARDG

-780 GGEAVTADTVFDKD
+780 GGDV
-794 TTVFAHWKAY
+794 
-804 SVVTFDAGEGKSDA
+804 
-818 ETARA
+818 
-823 DKDGKLAELPNAA
+823 
-836 RDGYIFEGWFTAAE
+836 
-850 GGDAVTADTVFDKDT
+850 VTADTVFDKDT

-873 NIVSATPSVKLST
+873 NVVSATPSVKLST
-886 STYTYNGKVK
+886 SAYTYNGKVK

-992 KAKNLTSYKKTT
+992 KTKSLTSYKKTS

-1023 KKVGKTKYYS
+1023 KKVGKAKYYS
-1033 GWSSA
+1033 SWSSA

>member
-48 NNQAKGEDSVQED
+48 NNQTKGKASVQED

-66 NELPIVPIE
+66 NELPIV

-90 SNAWEATDF
+90 SNAWEAADF
-99 TYGEWVIDSNAMLC
+99 TYGEWAIDKNDMLC
-113 PSNDTEAYLKTTIW
+113 PSNDNEAYLKTTVW

-151 DPDGKKV
+151 DSDGKKV
-158 QGVGKDAFKKMGLTS
+158 QGVGKEAFKKMGLTS

-181 TANDTNWDSN
+181 TANDTNWDSS

-201 NLAFQSNDLKEV
+201 NLAFQGNNLKEV

-223 PNGFSKNP
+223 TNGFSRNP

-245 GNSAFAACAIDTL
+245 GNSAFAACAIENL
-258 NFPETTDFPL
+258 NFSENTDFPL
-268 AIDNIAFFTNKIK
+268 AIDNIAFFNNKIK

-290 KVTNMAFRNNT
+290 KVTNMAFRSNT

-313 KTKGSYVDNNAYQ
+313 KTKGNYVDNNAYQ
-326 KPFVG
+326 QPFVG
-331 DAIPTEAW
+331 DAIPAEAW
-339 AEKPWCTAHFTFDGT
+339 AEKPWGTAHFAFDGT

-371 NLVLPDQTEAGED
+371 NLVLPDQNAAGED
-384 VTAIGN
+384 ITAIGN
-390 GTYGVGTFGYTTAD
+390 GTVGVGTFGYKTAD

-413 KLPAK
+413 KLPVK

-437 VKHGVKAVE
+437 VKHGVKAVV

-467 SIPDSVTSVG
+467 SLPDSVTSVG

-485 QATTH
+485 KATTH

-499 MTTIPNSMFTNQ
+499 MTAIPASMFTNQ
-511 KIKNVEIPEGIK
+511 KVKNVEIPEGVT

-533 YVETLK
+533 RVETLK
-539 ISGTVEEI
+539 ISGTVEKI

-566 KIIGKY
+566 KTIGKY
-572 AFQRTQEYIKATIN
+572 AFQRTQDYIEATIN

-607 SECKSIDLPTTVNVL
+607 AECKTIDLPTTVRVL
-622 DAAAF
+622 DATAF
-627 EGNAKVTLT
+627 EGNAPVTLI
-636 SLVEDQVNATGDYT
+636 SVVEDQANAAGDYV
-650 KVAAAGAGHEIVLV
+650 KVAVKGEGHEIVLV

-673 GKADAETARAD
+673 GKADAETARTD
-684 KDGKLAELPT
+684 KDGKLAELP
-694 AARDGYIFK
+694 G
-703 GWFTAAEGGDAVTAD
+703 AV
-718 TVFDKDTTV
+718 
-727 FAHWKAYSVVTFD
+727 
-740 AGEGKSDA
+740 
-748 ETARADK
+748 
-755 DGKLAE
+755 
-761 LPTAARDG
+761 RDG
-769 YTFEG
+769 YT
-774 WFTAAE
+774 
-780 GGEAVTADTVFDKD
+780 
-794 TTVFAHWKAY
+794 
-804 SVVTFDAGEGKSDA
+804 
-818 ETARA
+818 
-823 DKDGKLAELPNAA
+823 
-836 RDGYIFEGWFTAAE
+836 FEGWFTAAE

-873 NIVSATPSVKLST
+873 NVVSATPSVKLST
-886 STYTYNGKVK
+886 SAYTYNGKVK
-896 TPGVKV
+896 TPGVKI

-950 PKSAVKKLKK
+950 PKSAVKKLQK

-992 KAKNLTSYKKTT
+992 KTKSLTSYKKTK

-1023 KKVGKTKYYS
+1023 KKVGKAKYYS
-1033 GWSSA
+1033 SWSSA

>member
-1 MDKKQSLAFLLSAM
+1 MNHERRITMDKKQSLAFLLSAM

-48 NNQAKGEDSVQED
+48 NNQAKGKASVQED

-66 NELPIVPIE
+66 NELPIVP
-75 PGEGTGEEK
+75 GEGTGEEK
-84 KDETPA
+84 KDETSA

-99 TYGEWVIDSNAMLC
+99 TYGEWAIDKNDMLC
-113 PSNDTEAYLKTTIW
+113 PSNDNEAYLKTTVW

-151 DPDGKKV
+151 DSDGKKV
-158 QGVGKDAFKKMGLTS
+158 QGVGKEAFKKMGLTS

-181 TANDTNWDSN
+181 TANDTNWDSS

-201 NLAFQSNDLKEV
+201 NLAFQGNNLKEV

-223 PNGFSKNP
+223 TNGFSRNP

-245 GNSAFAACAIDTL
+245 GNSAFAACAIEKL

-268 AIDNIAFFTNKIK
+268 AIDNAAFMLNKIK

-290 KVTNMAFRNNT
+290 KVTNMAFRSNT

-313 KTKGSYVDNNAYQ
+313 KTKGNYVDNNAYQ

-331 DAIPTEAW
+331 DAIPAEAW
-339 AEKPWCTAHFTFDGT
+339 AEKPWGTAHFIFDGT

-371 NLVLPDQTEAGED
+371 NLVLPDQNAAGED

-390 GTYGVGTFGYTTAD
+390 GTNGVGTFGYKAAD

-437 VKHGVKAVE
+437 VKHGVKAVV

-467 SIPDSVTSVG
+467 SLPDSVTSVG

-485 QATTH
+485 KATTH

-499 MTTIPNSMFTNQ
+499 MTAIPAGMFTNQ
-511 KIKNVEIPEGIK
+511 KVKNVEIPEGIK
-523 SIGSRAFAGN
+523 TIGKRAFAGN
-533 YVETLK
+533 RVETLK
-539 ISGTVEEI
+539 LSGTVEKI
-547 DDYAFWNNQ
+547 DEYAFWNNQ
-556 MKELEIPGNV
+556 IKELEIPGNV
-566 KIIGKY
+566 KTIGRY
-572 AFQRTQEYIKATIN
+572 AFQRTQDSIKASIN

-598 KKAFYQTLT
+598 KQAFYQTLT
-607 SECKSIDLPTTVNVL
+607 SECKSIDLPTTVKVL

-627 EGNAKVTLT
+627 EGNAKVTLV
-636 SLVEDQVNATGDYT
+636 SLVEDQVNAVGDYA
-650 KVAAAGAGHEIVLV
+650 KVVAKGTAHEIVLI

-673 GKADAETARAD
+673 GKADAETARTD
-684 KDGKLAELPT
+684 KDGKLAELP
-694 AARDGYIFK
+694 D
-703 GWFTAAEGGDAVTAD
+703 
-718 TVFDKDTTV
+718 
-727 FAHWKAYSVVTFD
+727 
-740 AGEGKSDA
+740 
-748 ETARADK
+748 
-755 DGKLAE
+755 
-761 LPTAARDG
+761 AARDG
-769 YTFEG
+769 YT
-774 WFTAAE
+774 
-780 GGEAVTADTVFDKD
+780 
-794 TTVFAHWKAY
+794 
-804 SVVTFDAGEGKSDA
+804 
-818 ETARA
+818 
-823 DKDGKLAELPNAA
+823 
-836 RDGYIFEGWFTAAE
+836 FEGWFTAAE

-865 TVFAHWKK
+865 IVFAHWKK
-873 NIVSATPSVKLST
+873 NVVSATPSVKLST
-886 STYTYNGKVK
+886 SAYTYNGKVK

-992 KAKNLTSYKKTT
+992 KAKSLTSYKKTK

-1023 KKVGKTKYYS
+1023 KKVGKAKYYS
-1033 GWSSA
+1033 SWSSA

>member
-48 NNQAKGEDSVQED
+48 NNQAKGKASVQED

-66 NELPIVPIE
+66 NELPIV

-90 SNAWEATDF
+90 SNAWEAADF
-99 TYGEWVIDSNAMLC
+99 TYGEWAIDKNDMLC
-113 PSNDTEAYLKTTIW
+113 PSNDSEAYLKTTVW

-151 DPDGKKV
+151 DSDGKKV
-158 QGVGKDAFKKMGLTS
+158 QGVGKEAFKKMGLTS

-181 TANDTNWDSN
+181 TANDTNWDSS

-201 NLAFQSNDLKEV
+201 NLAFQGNNLKEV

-223 PNGFSKNP
+223 TNGFSRNP

-245 GNSAFAACAIDTL
+245 GNSAFAACAIEKL
-258 NFPETTDFPL
+258 NFSENTDFPL
-268 AIDNIAFFTNKIK
+268 AIDNIAFFNNKIK

-290 KVTNMAFRNNT
+290 KVTNMAFRSNT

-313 KTKGSYVDNNAYQ
+313 KTKGNYVDNNAYQ

-331 DAIPTEAW
+331 DAIPAEAW
-339 AEKPWCTAHFTFDGT
+339 AEKPWGTAHFTFDGT

-371 NLVLPDQTEAGED
+371 NLVLPDQNAAGED
-384 VTAIGN
+384 VTAIGD
-390 GTYGVGTFGYTTAD
+390 GTNGVGTFGYKAAD

-437 VKHGVKAVE
+437 VKHGVKAVV

-467 SIPDSVTSVG
+467 SLPDSVTSVG

-485 QATTH
+485 KATTH

-499 MTTIPNSMFTNQ
+499 MTAIPAGMFTNQ
-511 KIKNVEIPEGIK
+511 KVKNVEIPEGIK
-523 SIGSRAFAGN
+523 TIGKRAFAGN
-533 YVETLK
+533 RVETLK
-539 ISGTVEEI
+539 LSGTVEKI
-547 DDYAFWNNQ
+547 DEYAFWNNQ
-556 MKELEIPGNV
+556 IKELEIPGNV
-566 KIIGKY
+566 KTIGRY
-572 AFQRTQEYIKATIN
+572 AFQRTQDSIKASIN

-598 KKAFYQTLT
+598 KQAFYQTLT
-607 SECKSIDLPTTVNVL
+607 SECKSIDLPTTVKVL

-627 EGNAKVTLT
+627 EGNAKFTLI
-636 SLVEDQVNATGDYT
+636 SLVEDQVNAVGDYA
-650 KVAAAGAGHEIVLV
+650 KVVAKGTAHEIVLI

-673 GKADAETARAD
+673 GKADAETARID
-684 KDGKLAELPT
+684 KDGKLAELP
-694 AARDGYIFK
+694 
-703 GWFTAAEGGDAVTAD
+703 DAV
-718 TVFDKDTTV
+718 
-727 FAHWKAYSVVTFD
+727 
-740 AGEGKSDA
+740 
-748 ETARADK
+748 
-755 DGKLAE
+755 
-761 LPTAARDG
+761 RDG

-780 GGEAVTADTVFDKD
+780 GGV
-794 TTVFAHWKAY
+794 
-804 SVVTFDAGEGKSDA
+804 
-818 ETARA
+818 
-823 DKDGKLAELPNAA
+823 
-836 RDGYIFEGWFTAAE
+836 
-850 GGDAVTADTVFDKDT
+850 AVTADTVFDKDT

-873 NIVSATPSVKLST
+873 NVVSATPSVKLST
-886 STYTYNGKVK
+886 SAYTYNGKVK

-992 KAKNLTSYKKTT
+992 KTKSLTSYKKTS

-1023 KKVGKTKYYS
+1023 KKVGKAKYYS
-1033 GWSSA
+1033 SWSSA

>member
-48 NNQAKGEDSVQED
+48 NNQAKGKASVQED

-66 NELPIVPIE
+66 NELPIV

-90 SNAWEATDF
+90 SNAWEAADF
-99 TYGEWVIDSNAMLC
+99 TYGEWAIDKNDMLC
-113 PSNDTEAYLKTTIW
+113 PSNDNEAYLKTTVW

-151 DPDGKKV
+151 DSDGKKV
-158 QGVGKDAFKKMGLTS
+158 QGVGKEAFKKMGLTS

-181 TANDTNWDSN
+181 TANDTNWDSS

-201 NLAFQSNDLKEV
+201 TLAFQGNNLKEV

-223 PNGFSKNP
+223 TNGFSRNP

-245 GNSAFAACAIDTL
+245 GNSAFAACAIEKL
-258 NFPETTDFPL
+258 NFSGNTDFPL
-268 AIDNIAFFTNKIK
+268 AIDNIAFFNNKIK

-290 KVTNMAFRNNT
+290 KVTNMAFRSNT

-313 KTKGSYVDNNAYQ
+313 KTKGNYVDNNAYQ

-331 DAIPTEAW
+331 DAIPAEAW
-339 AEKPWCTAHFTFDGT
+339 AEKPWGTAHFIFDGT

-371 NLVLPDQTEAGED
+371 NLVLPDQNAAGED

-390 GTYGVGTFGYTTAD
+390 GTNGVGTFGYKAAD

-437 VKHGVKAVE
+437 VKHGVKAVV

-467 SIPDSVTSVG
+467 SLPDSVTSVG

-485 QATTH
+485 KATTH

-499 MTTIPNSMFTNQ
+499 MTAIPAGMFTNQ
-511 KIKNVEIPEGIK
+511 KVKNVEIPEGIK
-523 SIGSRAFAGN
+523 TIGKRAFAGN
-533 YVETLK
+533 RVETLK
-539 ISGTVEEI
+539 LSGTVEKI
-547 DDYAFWNNQ
+547 DEYAFWNNQ
-556 MKELEIPGNV
+556 IKELEIPGNV
-566 KIIGKY
+566 KTIGRY
-572 AFQRTQEYIKATIN
+572 AFQRTQDSIKASIN

-598 KKAFYQTLT
+598 KQAFYQTLT
-607 SECKSIDLPTTVNVL
+607 SECKSIDLPTTVKVL

-627 EGNAKVTLT
+627 EGNAKVTLI
-636 SLVEDQVNATGDYT
+636 SLVEDQVNAVGDYA
-650 KVAAAGAGHEIVLV
+650 KVVAKGTAHEIVLI

-673 GKADAETARAD
+673 GKADAETARTD
-684 KDGKLAELPT
+684 KDGKLAELP
-694 AARDGYIFK
+694 G
-703 GWFTAAEGGDAVTAD
+703 AV
-718 TVFDKDTTV
+718 
-727 FAHWKAYSVVTFD
+727 
-740 AGEGKSDA
+740 
-748 ETARADK
+748 
-755 DGKLAE
+755 
-761 LPTAARDG
+761 RDG
-769 YTFEG
+769 YT
-774 WFTAAE
+774 
-780 GGEAVTADTVFDKD
+780 
-794 TTVFAHWKAY
+794 
-804 SVVTFDAGEGKSDA
+804 
-818 ETARA
+818 
-823 DKDGKLAELPNAA
+823 
-836 RDGYIFEGWFTAAE
+836 FEGWFTAAE

-873 NIVSATPSVKLST
+873 NVVSATPSVKLST
-886 STYTYNGKVK
+886 SAYTYNGKVK

-992 KAKNLTSYKKTT
+992 KTKSLTSYKKTS

-1023 KKVGKTKYYS
+1023 KKVGKAKYYS
-1033 GWSSA
+1033 SWSSA

>member
-48 NNQAKGEDSVQED
+48 NNQAKGKASVQED

-66 NELPIVPIE
+66 NELPIV

-90 SNAWEATDF
+90 SNAWEAADF
-99 TYGEWVIDSNAMLC
+99 TYGEWAIDKNDMLC
-113 PSNDTEAYLKTTIW
+113 PSNDNEAYLKTTVW

-138 KLENNKDLVIPAK
+138 KLESNKDLVIPAK
-151 DPDGKKV
+151 DSDGKKV
-158 QGVGKDAFKKMGLTS
+158 QGVGESAFKSMGIKS
-173 VQFPENVK
+173 VKFPENVK

-201 NLAFQSNDLKEV
+201 GLAFQSNNLEEV

-218 VFYVA
+218 VFYLA
-223 PNGFSKNP
+223 RQAFAKNA
-231 NLKEVTFPSTIKLI
+231 NLKKVTFPSTIKMLAS
-245 GNSAFAACAIDTL
+245 GAFGSCAIESL

-268 AIDNIAFFTNKIK
+268 VIDNGAFMVNKIK

-290 KVTNMAFRNNT
+290 KVSKQAFMKNT
-301 GVENGIVHLYIP
+301 GMENGTVHLYIP
-313 KTKGSYVDNNAYQ
+313 TTKGSYVDNNAYQ
-326 KPFVG
+326 QPFVG
-331 DAIPTEAW
+331 DAIPAEAW
-339 AEKPWCTAHFTFDGT
+339 AEKPWGTAHFAFDGT

-371 NLVLPDQTEAGED
+371 NLVLPDQNAAGED
-384 VTAIGN
+384 VTAIGT
-390 GTYGVGTFGYTTAD
+390 GTNGVGTFGYKAAD

-437 VKHGVKAVE
+437 VKHGVKEVE

-467 SIPDSVTSVG
+467 SLPDSVTSVG

-485 QATTH
+485 KATTH

-499 MTTIPNSMFTNQ
+499 MTAIPAGMFTNQ
-511 KIKNVEIPEGIK
+511 KVKNVEIPEGIK
-523 SIGSRAFAGN
+523 TIGKRAFAGN
-533 YVETLK
+533 RVETLK
-539 ISGTVEEI
+539 LSGTVEKI
-547 DDYAFWNNQ
+547 DEYAFWNNQ
-556 MKELEIPGNV
+556 IKELEIPGNV
-566 KIIGKY
+566 KTIGRY
-572 AFQRTQEYIKATIN
+572 AFQRTQDSIKASIN

-598 KKAFYQTLT
+598 KQAFYQTLT
-607 SECKSIDLPTTVNVL
+607 SECKSIDLPTTVKVL
-622 DAAAF
+622 DVAAF
-627 EGNAKVTLT
+627 EGNAKVTLI
-636 SLVEDQVNATGDYT
+636 SLVEDQVNAVGDYA
-650 KVAAAGAGHEIVLV
+650 KVVAKGTAHEIVLI

-673 GKADAETARAD
+673 GKADAETARTD
-684 KDGKLAELPT
+684 KDGKLAELP
-694 AARDGYIFK
+694 G
-703 GWFTAAEGGDAVTAD
+703 AV
-718 TVFDKDTTV
+718 
-727 FAHWKAYSVVTFD
+727 
-740 AGEGKSDA
+740 
-748 ETARADK
+748 
-755 DGKLAE
+755 
-761 LPTAARDG
+761 RDG
-769 YTFEG
+769 YT
-774 WFTAAE
+774 
-780 GGEAVTADTVFDKD
+780 
-794 TTVFAHWKAY
+794 
-804 SVVTFDAGEGKSDA
+804 
-818 ETARA
+818 
-823 DKDGKLAELPNAA
+823 
-836 RDGYIFEGWFTAAE
+836 FEGWFTAAE

-873 NIVSATPSVKLST
+873 NVVSATPSVKLST
-886 STYTYNGKVK
+886 SAYTYNGKVK

-992 KAKNLTSYKKTT
+992 KTKSLTSYKKTS

-1023 KKVGKTKYYS
+1023 KKVGKAKYYS
-1033 GWSSA
+1033 SWSSA

>member
-48 NNQAKGEDSVQED
+48 NNQAKGKASVQED

-66 NELPIVPIE
+66 NELPIV

-90 SNAWEATDF
+90 SNAWEAADF
-99 TYGEWVIDSNAMLC
+99 TYGEWAIDKNDMLC
-113 PSNDTEAYLKTTIW
+113 PSNDNEAYLKTTVW

-151 DPDGKKV
+151 DSDGKKV
-158 QGVGKDAFKKMGLTS
+158 QGVGKEAFKKMGLTS

-181 TANDTNWDSN
+181 TANDTNWDSS

-201 NLAFQSNDLKEV
+201 NLAFQGNNLKEV

-223 PNGFSKNP
+223 TNGFSRNP

-245 GNSAFAACAIDTL
+245 GNSAFAACAIEKL
-258 NFPETTDFPL
+258 NFSENTDFPL
-268 AIDNIAFFTNKIK
+268 AIDNIAFFNNKIK

-290 KVTNMAFRNNT
+290 KVTNMAFRSNT

-313 KTKGSYVDNNAYQ
+313 KTKGNYVDNNAYQ

-331 DAIPTEAW
+331 DAIPAEAW
-339 AEKPWCTAHFTFDGT
+339 AEKPWGTAHFTFDGT

-371 NLVLPDQTEAGED
+371 NLVLPDQNAAGED

-390 GTYGVGTFGYTTAD
+390 GTNGVGTFGYKAAD
-404 GTVYAPDSV
+404 GTVYAPDFV

-437 VKHGVKAVE
+437 VKHGVKAVV

-467 SIPDSVTSVG
+467 SLPDSVTSVG

-499 MTTIPNSMFTNQ
+499 MTAIPVSMFTNQ
-511 KIKNVEIPEGIK
+511 KVKNVEIPEGIK
-523 SIGSRAFAGN
+523 TIGKRAFAGN
-533 YVETLK
+533 RVETLK
-539 ISGTVEEI
+539 LSGTVEKI
-547 DDYAFWNNQ
+547 DEYAFWNNQ
-556 MKELEIPGNV
+556 IKELEIPGNV
-566 KIIGKY
+566 KTIGRY
-572 AFQRTQEYIKATIN
+572 AFQRTQDSIKASIN

-598 KKAFYQTLT
+598 KQAFYQTLT
-607 SECKSIDLPTTVNVL
+607 SECKSIDLPTTVKVL

-627 EGNAKVTLT
+627 EGNAKVTLI
-636 SLVEDQVNATGDYT
+636 SLVEDQVNAVGDYA
-650 KVAAAGAGHEIVLV
+650 KVVAKGTAHEIVLI

-673 GKADAETARAD
+673 GKADAETARTD
-684 KDGKLAELPT
+684 KDGKLAELP
-694 AARDGYIFK
+694 
-703 GWFTAAEGGDAVTAD
+703 DAV
-718 TVFDKDTTV
+718 
-727 FAHWKAYSVVTFD
+727 
-740 AGEGKSDA
+740 
-748 ETARADK
+748 
-755 DGKLAE
+755 
-761 LPTAARDG
+761 RDG

-780 GGEAVTADTVFDKD
+780 GGDV
-794 TTVFAHWKAY
+794 
-804 SVVTFDAGEGKSDA
+804 
-818 ETARA
+818 
-823 DKDGKLAELPNAA
+823 
-836 RDGYIFEGWFTAAE
+836 
-850 GGDAVTADTVFDKDT
+850 VTADTVFDKDT

-873 NIVSATPSVKLST
+873 NVVSATPSVKLST
-886 STYTYNGKVK
+886 SAYTYNGKVK

-992 KAKNLTSYKKTT
+992 KTKSLTSYKKTS

-1023 KKVGKTKYYS
+1023 KKVGKAKYYS
-1033 GWSSA
+1033 SWSSA

>member
-1 MDKKQSLAFLLSAM
+1 MNHERRITMDKKQSLAFLLSAM

-48 NNQAKGEDSVQED
+48 NNQAKGKASVQED

-66 NELPIVPIE
+66 NELPIVP
-75 PGEGTGEEK
+75 GEGTGEEK
-84 KDETPA
+84 KDEPPA

-99 TYGEWVIDSNAMLC
+99 TYGEWAIDKNDMLC
-113 PSNDTEAYLKTTIW
+113 PSNDSEAYLKTAVW

-151 DPDGKKV
+151 DSDGKKV
-158 QGVGKDAFKKMGLTS
+158 QGVGKEAFKKMGLTS

-181 TANDTNWDSN
+181 TDNDTNWDSS

-201 NLAFQSNDLKEV
+201 NLAFQGNNLKEV

-223 PNGFSKNP
+223 TNGFSRNP

-245 GNSAFAACAIDTL
+245 GNSAFAVCAIEKL
-258 NFPETTDFPL
+258 NFSENTDFPL
-268 AIDNIAFFTNKIK
+268 AIDNIAFFNNKIK

-290 KVTNMAFRNNT
+290 KVTNMAFRSNT

-313 KTKGSYVDNNAYQ
+313 KTKGNYVDNNAYQ

-331 DAIPTEAW
+331 DAIPAEAW
-339 AEKPWCTAHFTFDGT
+339 AEKPWGTAHFIFDGT

-371 NLVLPDQTEAGED
+371 NLVLPDQNAAGED

-390 GTYGVGTFGYTTAD
+390 GTNGVGTFGYKAAD

-437 VKHGVKAVE
+437 VKHGVKAVV

-467 SIPDSVTSVG
+467 SLPDSVTSVG

-485 QATTH
+485 KATTH

-499 MTTIPNSMFTNQ
+499 MTAIPAGMFTNQ
-511 KIKNVEIPEGIK
+511 KVKNVEIPEGIK
-523 SIGSRAFAGN
+523 TIGKRAFAGN
-533 YVETLK
+533 RVETLK
-539 ISGTVEEI
+539 LSGTVEKI
-547 DDYAFWNNQ
+547 DEYAFWNNQ
-556 MKELEIPGNV
+556 IKELEIPGNV
-566 KIIGKY
+566 KTIGRY
-572 AFQRTQEYIKATIN
+572 AFQRTQDSIKASIN

-598 KKAFYQTLT
+598 KQAFYQTLT
-607 SECKSIDLPTTVNVL
+607 SECKSIDLPTTVKVL

-627 EGNAKVTLT
+627 EGNAKVTLI
-636 SLVEDQVNATGDYT
+636 SLVEDQVNAVGDYA
-650 KVAAAGAGHEIVLV
+650 KVVAKGTAHEIVLI

-673 GKADAETARAD
+673 GKADAETARTD
-684 KDGKLAELPT
+684 KDGKLAELP
-694 AARDGYIFK
+694 G
-703 GWFTAAEGGDAVTAD
+703 
-718 TVFDKDTTV
+718 
-727 FAHWKAYSVVTFD
+727 
-740 AGEGKSDA
+740 
-748 ETARADK
+748 
-755 DGKLAE
+755 
-761 LPTAARDG
+761 AARDG
-769 YTFEG
+769 YT
-774 WFTAAE
+774 
-780 GGEAVTADTVFDKD
+780 
-794 TTVFAHWKAY
+794 
-804 SVVTFDAGEGKSDA
+804 
-818 ETARA
+818 
-823 DKDGKLAELPNAA
+823 
-836 RDGYIFEGWFTAAE
+836 FEGWFTAAE

-873 NIVSATPSVKLST
+873 NVVSATPSVKLST
-886 STYTYNGKVK
+886 SAYTYNGKVK

-992 KAKNLTSYKKTT
+992 KTKSLTSYKKTS

-1009 LKKHKKYYVRVRTY
+1009 LKKHKKYYVRIRTY
-1023 KKVGKTKYYS
+1023 KKVGKAKYYS
-1033 GWSSA
+1033 SWSSA

>member
-1 MDKKQSLAFLLSAM
+1 MNHERRITMDKKQSLAFLLSAM
-15 MVATPFSAFAAED
+15 MVATPFSTFAAED

-48 NNQAKGEDSVQED
+48 NNQAKGKASVQED

-66 NELPIVPIE
+66 NELPIV

-99 TYGEWVIDSNAMLC
+99 TYGEWTIDSNAMLC
-113 PSNDTEAYLKTTIW
+113 PSNDTEAYLKTTVW

-138 KLENNKDLVIPAK
+138 KLENNKNLVIPEK
-151 DPDGKKV
+151 DPTGKKV

-181 TANDTNWDSN
+181 TANDTNWDSS

-196 DFFIG
+196 DFCIG
-201 NLAFQSNDLKEV
+201 NLAFQGNNLKEV

-231 NLKEVTFPSTIKLI
+231 NLKEVTFPSTIKVI
-245 GNSAFAACAIDTL
+245 GNSAFAACAIEKL
-258 NFPETTDFPL
+258 NFSENTDFPL
-268 AIDNIAFFTNKIK
+268 AIDNIAFFNNKIK

-290 KVTNMAFRNNT
+290 KVTNMAFRSNT

-313 KTKGSYVDNNAYQ
+313 KTKGNYVDNNAYQ

-331 DAIPTEAW
+331 DAIPAEAW
-339 AEKPWCTAHFTFDGT
+339 AEKPWGTAHFTFDGT

-371 NLVLPDQTEAGED
+371 NLVLPDQNAAGED
-384 VTAIGN
+384 VTAIGD
-390 GTYGVGTFGYTTAD
+390 GTNGVGTFGYKAAD

-437 VKHGVKAVE
+437 VKHGVKAVV

-467 SIPDSVTSVG
+467 SLPDSVTSVG

-485 QATTH
+485 KATTH

-499 MTTIPNSMFTNQ
+499 MTAIPAGMFTNQ
-511 KIKNVEIPEGIK
+511 KVKNVEIPEGIK
-523 SIGSRAFAGN
+523 TIGVRAFAGN
-533 YVETLK
+533 RVETLK
-539 ISGTVEEI
+539 ISGTVEKI

-566 KIIGKY
+566 KTIGRY

-607 SECKSIDLPTTVNVL
+607 SECKSIDLPTTVKVL

-627 EGNAKVTLT
+627 EGNAKVTLI
-636 SLVEDQVNATGDYT
+636 SLVEDQVNAKGDYT
-650 KVAAAGAGHEIVLV
+650 KVVAKGTAHEIVLV

-673 GKADAETARAD
+673 GKADAETAR
-684 KDGKLAELPT
+684 T
-694 AARDGYIFK
+694 
-703 GWFTAAEGGDAVTAD
+703 
-718 TVFDKDTTV
+718 
-727 FAHWKAYSVVTFD
+727 
-740 AGEGKSDA
+740 
-748 ETARADK
+748 
-755 DGKLAE
+755 
-761 LPTAARDG
+761 
-769 YTFEG
+769 
-774 WFTAAE
+774 
-780 GGEAVTADTVFDKD
+780 
-794 TTVFAHWKAY
+794 
-804 SVVTFDAGEGKSDA
+804 
-818 ETARA
+818 
-823 DKDGKLAELPNAA
+823 DKDGKLAELPNAV
-836 RDGYIFEGWFTAAE
+836 RDGYTFEGWFTAAE

-873 NIVSATPSVKLST
+873 NVVSATPSVKLST
-886 STYTYNGKVK
+886 SAYTYNGKVK

-992 KAKNLTSYKKTT
+992 KTKSLTSYKKTS

-1023 KKVGKTKYYS
+1023 KKVGKAKYYS
-1033 GWSSA
+1033 SWSSA

>member
-1 MDKKQSLAFLLSAM
+1 MNHERRITMDKKQSLAFLLSAM

-34 ADASA
+34 DDASA

-48 NNQAKGEDSVQED
+48 NNQAKGKASVQED

-66 NELPIVPIE
+66 NELPIV

-99 TYGEWVIDSNAMLC
+99 TYGEWAIDKNDMLC
-113 PSNDTEAYLKTTIW
+113 PSNDNEAYLKTTVW

-151 DPDGKKV
+151 DSDGKKV
-158 QGVGKDAFKKMGLTS
+158 QGVGKEAFKKMGLTS

-181 TANDTNWDSN
+181 TANDTNWDSS

-201 NLAFQSNDLKEV
+201 NLAFQGNNLKEV

-223 PNGFSKNP
+223 TNGFSRNP

-245 GNSAFAACAIDTL
+245 GNSAFAACAIEKL
-258 NFPETTDFPL
+258 NFSENTDFPL
-268 AIDNIAFFTNKIK
+268 AIDNIAFFNNKIK

-290 KVTNMAFRNNT
+290 KVSKQAFMKNT
-301 GVENGIVHLYIP
+301 GMENGTVHLYIP
-313 KTKGSYVDNNAYQ
+313 TTKGSYVDNNAYQ
-326 KPFVG
+326 QPFVG
-331 DAIPTEAW
+331 DAIPAEAW
-339 AEKPWCTAHFTFDGT
+339 AEKPWGTAHFAFDGT

-371 NLVLPDQTEAGED
+371 NLVLPDQNAAGED

-390 GTYGVGTFGYTTAD
+390 GTNGVGTFGYKAAD

-437 VKHGVKAVE
+437 VKHGVKEVE

-467 SIPDSVTSVG
+467 SLPDSVTSVG

-485 QATTH
+485 KATTH

-499 MTTIPNSMFTNQ
+499 MTAIPAGMFTNQ
-511 KIKNVEIPEGIK
+511 KVKNVEIPEGIK
-523 SIGSRAFAGN
+523 TIGKRAFAGN
-533 YVETLK
+533 RVETLK
-539 ISGTVEEI
+539 LSGTVEKI
-547 DDYAFWNNQ
+547 DEYAFWNNQ
-556 MKELEIPGNV
+556 IKELEIPGNV
-566 KIIGKY
+566 KTIGRY
-572 AFQRTQEYIKATIN
+572 AFQRTQDSIKASIN

-598 KKAFYQTLT
+598 KQAFYQTLT
-607 SECKSIDLPTTVNVL
+607 SECKSIDLPTTVKVL

-627 EGNAKVTLT
+627 EGNAKVTLI
-636 SLVEDQVNATGDYT
+636 SLVEDQVNAVGDYA
-650 KVAAAGAGHEIVLV
+650 KVVAKGTAHEIVLI

-673 GKADAETARAD
+673 GKADAETARTD
-684 KDGKLAELPT
+684 KDGKLAELP
-694 AARDGYIFK
+694 G
-703 GWFTAAEGGDAVTAD
+703 
-718 TVFDKDTTV
+718 
-727 FAHWKAYSVVTFD
+727 
-740 AGEGKSDA
+740 
-748 ETARADK
+748 
-755 DGKLAE
+755 
-761 LPTAARDG
+761 AARDG

-780 GGEAVTADTVFDKD
+780 GGDV
-794 TTVFAHWKAY
+794 
-804 SVVTFDAGEGKSDA
+804 
-818 ETARA
+818 
-823 DKDGKLAELPNAA
+823 
-836 RDGYIFEGWFTAAE
+836 
-850 GGDAVTADTVFDKDT
+850 VTADTVFDKDT

-873 NIVSATPSVKLST
+873 NVVSATPSVKLST
-886 STYTYNGKVK
+886 SAYTYNGKVK

-950 PKSAVKKLKK
+950 PKSTVKKLKK

-992 KAKNLTSYKKTT
+992 KTKSLTSYKKTS

-1023 KKVGKTKYYS
+1023 KKVGKAKYYS
-1033 GWSSA
+1033 SWSSA

>member
-1 MDKKQSLAFLLSAM
+1 MNHERRITMDKKQSLAFLLSAM

-48 NNQAKGEDSVQED
+48 NNQAKGKASVQED

-66 NELPIVPIE
+66 NELPIVP
-75 PGEGTGEEK
+75 GEGTGEEK
-84 KDETPA
+84 KDETSA
-90 SNAWEATDF
+90 SNAWEAADF
-99 TYGEWVIDSNAMLC
+99 TYGEWAIDKNDMLC
-113 PSNDTEAYLKTTIW
+113 PSNDNEAYLKTTVW

-151 DPDGKKV
+151 DSDGKKV
-158 QGVGKDAFKKMGLTS
+158 QGVGKEAFKKMGLTS

-181 TANDTNWDSN
+181 TANDTNWDSS

-201 NLAFQSNDLKEV
+201 NLAFQGNNLKEV

-223 PNGFSKNP
+223 TNGFSRNP

-245 GNSAFAACAIDTL
+245 GNSAFAACAIEKL
-258 NFPETTDFPL
+258 NFSENTDFPL
-268 AIDNIAFFTNKIK
+268 AIDNIAFFNNKIK

-290 KVTNMAFRNNT
+290 KVTNMAFRSNT

-313 KTKGSYVDNNAYQ
+313 KTKGNYVDNNAYQ

-331 DAIPTEAW
+331 DAIPAEAW
-339 AEKPWCTAHFTFDGT
+339 AEKPWGTAHFTFDGT

-371 NLVLPDQTEAGED
+371 NLVLPDQNAAGED

-390 GTYGVGTFGYTTAD
+390 GTNGVGTFGYKAAD

-437 VKHGVKAVE
+437 VKHGVKEVE

-467 SIPDSVTSVG
+467 SLPDSVTSVG

-499 MTTIPNSMFTNQ
+499 MTAIPVSMFTNQ
-511 KIKNVEIPEGIK
+511 KVKNVEIPEGIK
-523 SIGSRAFAGN
+523 TIGKRAFAGN
-533 YVETLK
+533 RVETLK
-539 ISGTVEEI
+539 LSGTVEKI
-547 DDYAFWNNQ
+547 DEYAFWNNQ
-556 MKELEIPGNV
+556 IKELEIPGNV
-566 KIIGKY
+566 KTIGRY
-572 AFQRTQEYIKATIN
+572 AFQRTQDSIKASIN

-598 KKAFYQTLT
+598 KQAFYQTLT
-607 SECKSIDLPTTVNVL
+607 SECKSIDLPTTVKVL

-627 EGNAKVTLT
+627 EGNAKVTLI
-636 SLVEDQVNATGDYT
+636 SLVEDQVNAVGDYA
-650 KVAAAGAGHEIVLV
+650 KVVAKGTAHEIVLI

-673 GKADAETARAD
+673 GKADAETARTD
-684 KDGKLAELPT
+684 KDGKLAELP
-694 AARDGYIFK
+694 
-703 GWFTAAEGGDAVTAD
+703 DAV
-718 TVFDKDTTV
+718 
-727 FAHWKAYSVVTFD
+727 
-740 AGEGKSDA
+740 
-748 ETARADK
+748 
-755 DGKLAE
+755 
-761 LPTAARDG
+761 RDG

-780 GGEAVTADTVFDKD
+780 GGV
-794 TTVFAHWKAY
+794 
-804 SVVTFDAGEGKSDA
+804 
-818 ETARA
+818 
-823 DKDGKLAELPNAA
+823 
-836 RDGYIFEGWFTAAE
+836 
-850 GGDAVTADTVFDKDT
+850 AVTADTVFDKDT

-873 NIVSATPSVKLST
+873 NVVSATPSVKLST
-886 STYTYNGKVK
+886 SAYTYNGKVK

-992 KAKNLTSYKKTT
+992 KTKSLTSYKKTK

-1023 KKVGKTKYYS
+1023 KKVGKAKYYS
-1033 GWSSA
+1033 SWSSA

>member
-48 NNQAKGEDSVQED
+48 NNQAKGKASVQED

-66 NELPIVPIE
+66 NELPIV

-90 SNAWEATDF
+90 SNAWEAADF
-99 TYGEWVIDSNAMLC
+99 TYGEWAIDKNDMLC
-113 PSNDTEAYLKTTIW
+113 PSNDNEAYLKTTVW

-151 DPDGKKV
+151 DSDGKKV
-158 QGVGKDAFKKMGLTS
+158 QGVGKEAFKKMGLTS

-181 TANDTNWDSN
+181 TANDTNWDSS

-201 NLAFQSNDLKEV
+201 NLAFQGNNLKEV

-223 PNGFSKNP
+223 TNGFSRNP

-245 GNSAFAACAIDTL
+245 GNSAFAACAIEKL
-258 NFPETTDFPL
+258 NFSENTDFPL
-268 AIDNIAFFTNKIK
+268 AIDNIAFFNNKIK

-290 KVTNMAFRNNT
+290 KVTNMAFRSNT

-313 KTKGSYVDNNAYQ
+313 KTKGNYVDNNAYQ

-331 DAIPTEAW
+331 DAIPAEAW
-339 AEKPWCTAHFTFDGT
+339 AEKPWGTAHFTFDGT

-371 NLVLPDQTEAGED
+371 NLVLPDQNAAGED
-384 VTAIGN
+384 VTAIGD
-390 GTYGVGTFGYTTAD
+390 GTNGVGTFGYKAAD

-437 VKHGVKAVE
+437 VKHGVKAVV

-467 SIPDSVTSVG
+467 SLPDSVTSVG

-485 QATTH
+485 KATTH

-499 MTTIPNSMFTNQ
+499 MTAIPAGMFTNQ
-511 KIKNVEIPEGIK
+511 KVKNVEIPEGIK
-523 SIGSRAFAGN
+523 TIGKRAFAGN
-533 YVETLK
+533 RVETLK
-539 ISGTVEEI
+539 LSGTVEKI
-547 DDYAFWNNQ
+547 DEYAFWNNQ
-556 MKELEIPGNV
+556 IKELEIPGNV
-566 KIIGKY
+566 KTIGRY
-572 AFQRTQEYIKATIN
+572 VFQRTQDSIKASIN

-598 KKAFYQTLT
+598 KQAFYQTLT
-607 SECKSIDLPTTVNVL
+607 SECKSIDLPTTVKVL
-622 DAAAF
+622 DVAAF
-627 EGNAKVTLT
+627 EGNAKVTLI
-636 SLVEDQVNATGDYT
+636 SLVEDQVNAVGDYA
-650 KVAAAGAGHEIVLV
+650 KVVAKGTAHEIVLI

-673 GKADAETARAD
+673 GKADAETARTD
-684 KDGKLAELPT
+684 KDGKLAELP
-694 AARDGYIFK
+694 G
-703 GWFTAAEGGDAVTAD
+703 AV
-718 TVFDKDTTV
+718 
-727 FAHWKAYSVVTFD
+727 
-740 AGEGKSDA
+740 
-748 ETARADK
+748 
-755 DGKLAE
+755 
-761 LPTAARDG
+761 RDG
-769 YTFEG
+769 YT
-774 WFTAAE
+774 
-780 GGEAVTADTVFDKD
+780 
-794 TTVFAHWKAY
+794 
-804 SVVTFDAGEGKSDA
+804 
-818 ETARA
+818 
-823 DKDGKLAELPNAA
+823 
-836 RDGYIFEGWFTAAE
+836 FEGWFTAAE

-873 NIVSATPSVKLST
+873 NVVSATPSVKLST
-886 STYTYNGKVK
+886 SAYTYNGKVK

-992 KAKNLTSYKKTT
+992 KTKSLTSYKKTS

-1023 KKVGKTKYYS
+1023 KKVGKAKYYS
-1033 GWSSA
+1033 SWSSA

>member
-28 GTAPAD
+28 GAAPAD

-39 KAATEQSVE
+39 KAATEQSLE
-48 NNQAKGEDSVQED
+48 NDRAKGDASVQED

-66 NELPIVPIE
+66 NELPIV

-99 TYGEWVIDSNAMLC
+99 TYGEWTIDHNDMLC
-113 PSNDTEAYLKTTIW
+113 PSNDTNAYLKTTVW
-127 VVTGLSDSGKA
+127 VVTGLSDSGKV
-138 KLENNKDLVIPAK
+138 KLENNKDLVIPEK

-158 QGVGKDAFKKMGLTS
+158 QGVGANAFKSMGITS
-173 VQFPENVK
+173 VKFPENVK
-181 TANDTNWDSN
+181 AANDTNWDSN

-201 NLAFQSNDLKEV
+201 SLAFYANNLEEV
-213 TLPEG
+213 NLPEG

-223 PNGFSKNP
+223 RQAFSKNA
-231 NLKEVTFPSTIKLI
+231 NLKKVTFSSTIKLI
-245 GNSAFAACAIDTL
+245 GNSAFAACAIEKL
-258 NFPETTDFPL
+258 NFSETTDFPL
-268 AIDNIAFFTNKIK
+268 AIDNMAFFKNKIK

-290 KVTNMAFRNNT
+290 KVTNMAFRSNT

-313 KTKGSYVDNNAYQ
+313 KTKGNYVDNNAYQ

-331 DAIPTEAW
+331 DAIPAEAW
-339 AEKPWCTAHFTFDGT
+339 AEKPWGTAHFIFDGT

-371 NLVLPDQTEAGED
+371 NLVLPDQTAAGED

-390 GTYGVGTFGYTTAD
+390 GKYGVGTFGYTAGD

-413 KLPAK
+413 KFPAK

-437 VKHGVKAVE
+437 VKHGVKEVE

-467 SIPDSVTSVG
+467 SLPDSVTSVG

-499 MTTIPNSMFTNQ
+499 MTAISASMFTNQ
-511 KIKNVEIPEGIK
+511 KVKSVEIPEGIK
-523 SIGSRAFAGN
+523 TIGARAFAGN

-539 ISGTVEEI
+539 LSGTVEKI

-566 KIIGKY
+566 KTIGRY
-572 AFQRTQEYIKATIN
+572 AFQRTQDYIKASIN
-586 KVVLHEGLESIG
+586 KVILHEGLESIG

-607 SECKSIDLPTTVNVL
+607 AECKTIDLPTTVRVL
-622 DAAAF
+622 DATAF
-627 EGNAKVTLT
+627 EGNAPVTLI
-636 SLVEDQVNATGDYT
+636 SVVEDQANAAGDYV
-650 KVAAAGAGHEIVLV
+650 KVAVKGEGHEIVLV
-664 HKVTFDAGE
+664 RKVTFDAGE
-673 GKADAETARAD
+673 GKADIASVRTD

-694 AARDGYIFK
+694 A
-703 GWFTAAEGGDAVTAD
+703 T
-718 TVFDKDTTV
+718 
-727 FAHWKAYSVVTFD
+727 
-740 AGEGKSDA
+740 
-748 ETARADK
+748 
-755 DGKLAE
+755 
-761 LPTAARDG
+761 RDG
-769 YTFEG
+769 YT
-774 WFTAAE
+774 
-780 GGEAVTADTVFDKD
+780 
-794 TTVFAHWKAY
+794 
-804 SVVTFDAGEGKSDA
+804 
-818 ETARA
+818 
-823 DKDGKLAELPNAA
+823 
-836 RDGYIFEGWFTAAE
+836 FEGWFTAAE

-865 TVFAHWKK
+865 TVFAHWKQNVVK
-873 NIVSATPSVKLST
+873 ATPSVKLST
-886 STYTYNGKVK
+886 SAYTYNGKVK

-992 KAKNLTSYKKTT
+992 KAKSLTSYKKTK

-1023 KKVGKTKYYS
+1023 KKVGKAKYYS
-1033 GWSSA
+1033 SWSSA

>member
-1 MDKKQSLAFLLSAM
+1 M
-15 MVATPFSAFAAED
+15 
-28 GTAPAD
+28 
-34 ADASA
+34 
-39 KAATEQSVE
+39 
-48 NNQAKGEDSVQED
+48 QED

-66 NELPIVPIE
+66 NELPIV

-90 SNAWEATDF
+90 SNAWEAADF
-99 TYGEWVIDSNAMLC
+99 TYGEWAIDKNDMLC
-113 PSNDTEAYLKTTIW
+113 PSNDSEAYLKTTVW

-151 DPDGKKV
+151 DSDGKKV
-158 QGVGKDAFKKMGLTS
+158 QGVGKEAFKKMGLTS

-181 TANDTNWDSN
+181 TDNDTNWDSS

-201 NLAFQSNDLKEV
+201 NLAFQGNNLKEV

-223 PNGFSKNP
+223 TNGFSRNP

-245 GNSAFAACAIDTL
+245 GNSAFAACAIEKL
-258 NFPETTDFPL
+258 NFSENTDFPL
-268 AIDNIAFFTNKIK
+268 AIDNIAFFNNKIK

-290 KVTNMAFRNNT
+290 KVTNMAFRSNT

-313 KTKGSYVDNNAYQ
+313 KTKGNYVDNNAYQ

-331 DAIPTEAW
+331 DAIPAEAW
-339 AEKPWCTAHFTFDGT
+339 AEKPWGTAHFIFDGT

-363 KIKIQNDT
+363 KIKIQNDI
-371 NLVLPDQTEAGED
+371 NLVLPDQNAAGED

-390 GTYGVGTFGYTTAD
+390 GTNGVGTFGYKAAD

-437 VKHGVKAVE
+437 VKHGVKAVV

-467 SIPDSVTSVG
+467 SLPDSVTSVG

-485 QATTH
+485 KATTH

-499 MTTIPNSMFTNQ
+499 MIAIPAGMFTNQ
-511 KIKNVEIPEGIK
+511 KVKNVEIPEGIK
-523 SIGSRAFAGN
+523 TIGKRAFAGN
-533 YVETLK
+533 RVETLK
-539 ISGTVEEI
+539 LSGTVEKI
-547 DDYAFWNNQ
+547 DEYAFWNNQ
-556 MKELEIPGNV
+556 IKELEIPGNV
-566 KIIGKY
+566 KTIGRY
-572 AFQRTQEYIKATIN
+572 AFQRTQDSIKASIN

-598 KKAFYQTLT
+598 KQAFYQTLT
-607 SECKSIDLPTTVNVL
+607 SECKSIDLPTTVKGQ

-627 EGNAKVTLT
+627 EGNAKVTLI
-636 SLVEDQVNATGDYT
+636 SLVEDQVNAVGDYA
-650 KVAAAGAGHEIVLV
+650 KVVAKGTAHEIVLI

-673 GKADAETARAD
+673 GKADAETARTD
-684 KDGKLAELPT
+684 KDGKLAELP
-694 AARDGYIFK
+694 G
-703 GWFTAAEGGDAVTAD
+703 
-718 TVFDKDTTV
+718 
-727 FAHWKAYSVVTFD
+727 
-740 AGEGKSDA
+740 
-748 ETARADK
+748 
-755 DGKLAE
+755 
-761 LPTAARDG
+761 AARDG
-769 YTFEG
+769 YT
-774 WFTAAE
+774 
-780 GGEAVTADTVFDKD
+780 
-794 TTVFAHWKAY
+794 
-804 SVVTFDAGEGKSDA
+804 
-818 ETARA
+818 
-823 DKDGKLAELPNAA
+823 
-836 RDGYIFEGWFTAAE
+836 FEGWFTAAE

-873 NIVSATPSVKLST
+873 NVVSATPSVKLST
-886 STYTYNGKVK
+886 SVYTYNGKVK

-992 KAKNLTSYKKTT
+992 KTKSLTSYKKTS

-1023 KKVGKTKYYS
+1023 KKVGKAKYYS
-1033 GWSSA
+1033 SWSSA

>member
-28 GTAPAD
+28 GEAPAD

-39 KAATEQSVE
+39 KTATEQSVE
-48 NNQAKGEDSVQED
+48 NNQAKGKASLQED

-66 NELPIVPIE
+66 NELPIV

-90 SNAWEATDF
+90 SNTWEAADF
-99 TYGEWVIDSNAMLC
+99 TYGGWAIGENERIC
-113 PSNDTEAYLKTTIW
+113 PSNDTAAYLKTKVW

-138 KLENNKDLVIPAK
+138 KLENNKELVIPAK

-158 QGVGKDAFKKMGLTS
+158 QGVGASAFKSMGIKS
-173 VQFPENVK
+173 VKFPENVK

-201 NLAFQSNDLKEV
+201 GLAFQSNNLEEV

-218 VFYVA
+218 VFYLA
-223 PNGFSKNP
+223 RQAFAKNA
-231 NLKEVTFPSTIKLI
+231 NLKKVTFPSTVKLI
-245 GNSAFAACAIDTL
+245 AKAAFGMCAIESL

-268 AIDNIAFFTNKIK
+268 AIDSQGFFMNKIK

-290 KVTNMAFRNNT
+290 KVSTDAFRSNT

-313 KTKGSYVDNNAYQ
+313 KTKGNYVDNNSYQ

-331 DAIPTEAW
+331 DAIPAEAW
-339 AEKPWCTAHFTFDGT
+339 AEKPWGTAHFTFDGT

-371 NLVLPDQTEAGED
+371 NLVLPDQNAAGED

-390 GTYGVGTFGYTTAD
+390 GAGGVGTFGYKATD

-432 TKTSE
+432 TTTSE

-467 SIPDSVTSVG
+467 SLPDSVTSVG

-485 QATTH
+485 KATTH

-499 MTTIPNSMFTNQ
+499 MTAIPAGMFTNQ
-511 KIKNVEIPEGIK
+511 KVKVVEIPEGIK
-523 SIGSRAFAGN
+523 TIGARAFAGN

-539 ISGTVEEI
+539 ISGTVEKI
-547 DDYAFWNNQ
+547 DSYAFWNNQ
-556 MKELEIPGNV
+556 MKELEIPENV
-566 KIIGKY
+566 KTIGSC
-572 AFQRTQEYIKATIN
+572 AFQRTQDYIKATIN

-607 SECKSIDLPTTVNVL
+607 SECKSIDLPTTVKVL

-636 SLVEDQVNATGDYT
+636 SLVEDQVNGKGDYT
-650 KVAAAGAGHEIVLV
+650 KVVPQGKAHEIVLV
-664 HKVTFDAGE
+664 RKVTFDAGE
-673 GKADAETARAD
+673 GKADAETARTD
-684 KDGKLAELPT
+684 KDGKLAELP
-694 AARDGYIFK
+694 
-703 GWFTAAEGGDAVTAD
+703 DAVR
-718 TVFDKDTTV
+718 
-727 FAHWKAYSVVTFD
+727 
-740 AGEGKSDA
+740 E
-748 ETARADK
+748 
-755 DGKLAE
+755 
-761 LPTAARDG
+761 G
-769 YTFEG
+769 YT
-774 WFTAAE
+774 
-780 GGEAVTADTVFDKD
+780 
-794 TTVFAHWKAY
+794 
-804 SVVTFDAGEGKSDA
+804 
-818 ETARA
+818 
-823 DKDGKLAELPNAA
+823 
-836 RDGYIFEGWFTAAE
+836 FEGWFTAAE

-873 NIVSATPSVKLST
+873 NVVKATPSVKLST

-915 VSYGKGRKNVGKYT
+915 VSYGKGRKYVGKYT

-992 KAKNLTSYKKTT
+992 KTKSLTSYKKTK

-1009 LKKHKKYYVRVRTY
+1009 LKNHKKYYVRVRTY

-1033 GWSSA
+1033 SWSSA

>member
-48 NNQAKGEDSVQED
+48 NNQAKGKASVQED

-66 NELPIVPIE
+66 NELPIV

-90 SNAWEATDF
+90 SNAWEAADF
-99 TYGEWVIDSNAMLC
+99 TYGEWAIDKNDMLC
-113 PSNDTEAYLKTTIW
+113 PSNDNEAYLKTTVW

-151 DPDGKKV
+151 DSDGKKV
-158 QGVGKDAFKKMGLTS
+158 QGVGKEAFKKMGLTS

-181 TANDTNWDSN
+181 TANDTNWDSS

-201 NLAFQSNDLKEV
+201 TLAFQGNNLKEV

-223 PNGFSKNP
+223 TNGFSRNP

-245 GNSAFAACAIDTL
+245 GNSAFAACAIEKL
-258 NFPETTDFPL
+258 NFSENTDFPL
-268 AIDNIAFFTNKIK
+268 AIDNIAFFNNKIK

-290 KVTNMAFRNNT
+290 KVTNMAFRSNT

-313 KTKGSYVDNNAYQ
+313 KTKGNYVDNNAYQ

-331 DAIPTEAW
+331 DAIPAEAW
-339 AEKPWCTAHFTFDGT
+339 AEKPWGTAHFTFDGT

-371 NLVLPDQTEAGED
+371 NLVLLDQNAAGED
-384 VTAIGN
+384 VTAIGD
-390 GTYGVGTFGYTTAD
+390 GTNGVGTFGYKAAD

-437 VKHGVKAVE
+437 VKHGVKAVV
-446 FPETLKTIGNTAF
+446 FPETLKTIENTAF

-467 SIPDSVTSVG
+467 SLPDSVTSVG

-485 QATTH
+485 KATTH

-499 MTTIPNSMFTNQ
+499 MTAIPAGMFTNQ
-511 KIKNVEIPEGIK
+511 KVKNVEIPEGIK
-523 SIGSRAFAGN
+523 TIGKRAFAGN
-533 YVETLK
+533 RVETLK
-539 ISGTVEEI
+539 LSGTVEKI
-547 DDYAFWNNQ
+547 DEYAFWNNQ
-556 MKELEIPGNV
+556 IKELEIPGNV
-566 KIIGKY
+566 KTIGRY
-572 AFQRTQEYIKATIN
+572 AFQRTQDSIKASIN

-598 KKAFYQTLT
+598 KQAFYQTLT
-607 SECKSIDLPTTVNVL
+607 SECKSIDLPTTVKVL

-627 EGNAKVTLT
+627 EGNAKVTLI
-636 SLVEDQVNATGDYT
+636 SLVEDQVNAVGDYA
-650 KVAAAGAGHEIVLV
+650 KVVAKGTAHEIVLI

-673 GKADAETARAD
+673 GKADAETARTD
-684 KDGKLAELPT
+684 KDGKLAELP
-694 AARDGYIFK
+694 G
-703 GWFTAAEGGDAVTAD
+703 AV
-718 TVFDKDTTV
+718 
-727 FAHWKAYSVVTFD
+727 
-740 AGEGKSDA
+740 
-748 ETARADK
+748 
-755 DGKLAE
+755 
-761 LPTAARDG
+761 RDG
-769 YTFEG
+769 YT
-774 WFTAAE
+774 
-780 GGEAVTADTVFDKD
+780 
-794 TTVFAHWKAY
+794 
-804 SVVTFDAGEGKSDA
+804 
-818 ETARA
+818 
-823 DKDGKLAELPNAA
+823 
-836 RDGYIFEGWFTAAE
+836 FEGWFTAAE

-873 NIVSATPSVKLST
+873 NVVSATPSVKLST
-886 STYTYNGKVK
+886 SAYTYNGKVK

-992 KAKNLTSYKKTT
+992 KTKSLTSYKKTS

-1023 KKVGKTKYYS
+1023 KKVGKAKYYS
-1033 GWSSA
+1033 SWSSA

>member
-28 GTAPAD
+28 GGAPAD

-39 KAATEQSVE
+39 KASTEQSVE
-48 NNQAKGEDSVQED
+48 NNQEKGKASVQED

-66 NELPIVPIE
+66 NELPIV

-99 TYGEWVIDSNAMLC
+99 TYGEWAIDKNDMLC
-113 PSNDTEAYLKTTIW
+113 PSNDSEAYLKTTVW

-151 DPDGKKV
+151 DSDGKKV
-158 QGVGKDAFKKMGLTS
+158 QGVGKEAFKKMGLTS

-181 TANDTNWDSN
+181 TANDTNWDSS

-201 NLAFQSNDLKEV
+201 NLAFQGNNLKEV

-223 PNGFSKNP
+223 TNGFSRNP

-245 GNSAFAACAIDTL
+245 GNSAFAACAIEKL
-258 NFPETTDFPL
+258 NFSENTDFPL
-268 AIDNIAFFTNKIK
+268 AIDNIAFFNNKIK

-290 KVTNMAFRNNT
+290 KVTNMAFRSNT

-313 KTKGSYVDNNAYQ
+313 KTKGNYVDNNAYQ

-331 DAIPTEAW
+331 DAIPAEAW
-339 AEKPWCTAHFTFDGT
+339 AEKPWGTAHFAFDGT

-371 NLVLPDQTEAGED
+371 NLVLPDQNAAGED

-390 GTYGVGTFGYTTAD
+390 GTNGVGTFGYKAAD

-437 VKHGVKAVE
+437 VKHGVKEVE

-467 SIPDSVTSVG
+467 SLPDSVTSVG
-477 SGAFTNTE
+477 GGAFTNTE
-485 QATTH
+485 KATTH

-499 MTTIPNSMFTNQ
+499 MTAIPAGMFTNQ
-511 KIKNVEIPEGIK
+511 KVKNVEIPEGIK
-523 SIGSRAFAGN
+523 TIGARAFAGN
-533 YVETLK
+533 RVETLK
-539 ISGTVEEI
+539 ISGTVEKI

-566 KIIGKY
+566 KTIGKY
-572 AFQRTQEYIKATIN
+572 AFQRTQDSIKASID

-598 KKAFYQTLT
+598 KRAFYQTLT
-607 SECKSIDLPTTVNVL
+607 SECKSIDLPTTVKVL

-627 EGNAKVTLT
+627 EGNAKITLI
-636 SLVEDQVNATGDYT
+636 SLVEDQANAKGDYT
-650 KVAAAGAGHEIVLV
+650 KVVAKGTAHEIVLV

-673 GKADAETARAD
+673 GKADAETARTD
-684 KDGKLAELPT
+684 KDGKLAELP
-694 AARDGYIFK
+694 G
-703 GWFTAAEGGDAVTAD
+703 
-718 TVFDKDTTV
+718 
-727 FAHWKAYSVVTFD
+727 
-740 AGEGKSDA
+740 
-748 ETARADK
+748 
-755 DGKLAE
+755 
-761 LPTAARDG
+761 AARDG
-769 YTFEG
+769 YT
-774 WFTAAE
+774 
-780 GGEAVTADTVFDKD
+780 
-794 TTVFAHWKAY
+794 
-804 SVVTFDAGEGKSDA
+804 
-818 ETARA
+818 
-823 DKDGKLAELPNAA
+823 
-836 RDGYIFEGWFTAAE
+836 FEGWFTAAE

-873 NIVSATPSVKLST
+873 NVVSATPSVKLST

-915 VSYGKGRKNVGKYT
+915 VSYGNGRKNVGKYT

-992 KAKNLTSYKKTT
+992 KAKSLTSYKKTK

-1023 KKVGKTKYYS
+1023 KKVGKAKYYS
-1033 GWSSA
+1033 SWSSA

>member
-1 MDKKQSLAFLLSAM
+1 M
-15 MVATPFSAFAAED
+15 
-28 GTAPAD
+28 
-34 ADASA
+34 
-39 KAATEQSVE
+39 
-48 NNQAKGEDSVQED
+48 
-61 AQLDE
+61 
-66 NELPIVPIE
+66 
-75 PGEGTGEEK
+75 
-84 KDETPA
+84 
-90 SNAWEATDF
+90 
-99 TYGEWVIDSNAMLC
+99 
-113 PSNDTEAYLKTTIW
+113 KTTVW

-158 QGVGKDAFKKMGLTS
+158 QGVGESAFKSMGIKS
-173 VQFPENVK
+173 VKFPENVK

-201 NLAFQSNDLKEV
+201 GLAFQSNNLEEV

-218 VFYVA
+218 VFYLA
-223 PNGFSKNP
+223 RQAFAKNA
-231 NLKEVTFPSTIKLI
+231 NLKKVTFPSTIKMLAS
-245 GNSAFAACAIDTL
+245 GAFGSCAIESL

-268 AIDNIAFFTNKIK
+268 VIDNGAFMVNKIK

-290 KVTNMAFRNNT
+290 KVSKQAFMKNT
-301 GVENGIVHLYIP
+301 GMENGTVHLYIP
-313 KTKGSYVDNNAYQ
+313 TTKGSYVDNNAYQ
-326 KPFVG
+326 QPFVG
-331 DAIPTEAW
+331 DAIPAEAW
-339 AEKPWCTAHFTFDGT
+339 AEKPWGTAHFAFDGT

-371 NLVLPDQTEAGED
+371 NLVLPDQNAAGED

-390 GTYGVGTFGYTTAD
+390 GTNGVGTFGYKAAD

-437 VKHGVKAVE
+437 VKHGVKEVE

-467 SIPDSVTSVG
+467 SLPDSVTSVG

-485 QATTH
+485 KATTH

-499 MTTIPNSMFTNQ
+499 MTAIPAGMFTNQ
-511 KIKNVEIPEGIK
+511 KVKNVEIPEGIK
-523 SIGSRAFAGN
+523 TIGKRAFAGN
-533 YVETLK
+533 RVETLK
-539 ISGTVEEI
+539 LSGTVEKI
-547 DDYAFWNNQ
+547 DEYAFWNNQ
-556 MKELEIPGNV
+556 IKELEIPGNV
-566 KIIGKY
+566 KTIGRY
-572 AFQRTQEYIKATIN
+572 AFQRTQDSIKASIN

-598 KKAFYQTLT
+598 KQAFYQTLT
-607 SECKSIDLPTTVNVL
+607 SECKSIDLPTTVKVL

-627 EGNAKVTLT
+627 EGNAKVTLI
-636 SLVEDQVNATGDYT
+636 SLVEDQVNAVGDYA
-650 KVAAAGAGHEIVLV
+650 KVVAKGTAHEIVLI

-673 GKADAETARAD
+673 GKADAETARTD
-684 KDGKLAELPT
+684 KDGKLAELP
-694 AARDGYIFK
+694 
-703 GWFTAAEGGDAVTAD
+703 DAV
-718 TVFDKDTTV
+718 
-727 FAHWKAYSVVTFD
+727 
-740 AGEGKSDA
+740 
-748 ETARADK
+748 
-755 DGKLAE
+755 
-761 LPTAARDG
+761 RDG

-780 GGEAVTADTVFDKD
+780 GGVAVTADTVFDKD
-794 TTVFAHWKAY
+794 
-804 SVVTFDAGEGKSDA
+804 
-818 ETARA
+818 
-823 DKDGKLAELPNAA
+823 
-836 RDGYIFEGWFTAAE
+836 I
-850 GGDAVTADTVFDKDT
+850 

-873 NIVSATPSVKLST
+873 NVVSATPSVKLST
-886 STYTYNGKVK
+886 STYTYNEKVK

-992 KAKNLTSYKKTT
+992 KAKSLTSYKKTK

-1023 KKVGKTKYYS
+1023 KKVGKAKYYS
-1033 GWSSA
+1033 SWSSA

>member
-48 NNQAKGEDSVQED
+48 NNQAKGKASVQED

-66 NELPIVPIE
+66 NELPIV

-99 TYGEWVIDSNAMLC
+99 TYEAWAIGENDKIC
-113 PSNDTEAYLKTTIW
+113 PSNDTEAYLKTTVW

-158 QGVGKDAFKKMGLTS
+158 QGVGESAFKSMGIKS
-173 VQFPENVK
+173 VKFPENVK
-181 TANDTNWDSN
+181 TANDTNWDSS

-201 NLAFQSNDLKEV
+201 NLAFQGNDLKEV

-223 PNGFSKNP
+223 TNGFSRNP

-245 GNSAFAACAIDTL
+245 GNSAFAACAIEKL
-258 NFPETTDFPL
+258 NFSENTDFPL
-268 AIDNIAFFTNKIK
+268 AIDNIAFFKNKIK

-290 KVTNMAFRNNT
+290 KVTNMAFRDNT

-313 KTKGSYVDNNAYQ
+313 KTKGNYVDNNAYQ

-331 DAIPTEAW
+331 DAIPAEAW
-339 AEKPWCTAHFTFDGT
+339 AEKPWGTAHFIFDGT

-371 NLVLPDQTEAGED
+371 NLVLPDQNAAGED
-384 VTAIGN
+384 ITAIGK
-390 GTYGVGTFGYTTAD
+390 GTVGVGTFGYKTAD

-437 VKHGVKAVE
+437 VKHGVKEVE
-446 FPETLKTIGNTAF
+446 FPETLKTIGDTAF

-467 SIPDSVTSVG
+467 SLPDSVTSVG
-477 SGAFTNTE
+477 NGAFTNTE
-485 QATTH
+485 KATTH

-499 MTTIPNSMFTNQ
+499 MTAIPASMFTNQ

-523 SIGSRAFAGN
+523 TIGSRAFAGN
-533 YVETLK
+533 RVETLK
-539 ISGTVEEI
+539 ISDTVEKI

-566 KIIGKY
+566 KTIGKY
-572 AFQRTQEYIKATIN
+572 AFQRTQDSIKASID

-607 SECKSIDLPTTVNVL
+607 SECKSIDLPTTVKVL

-627 EGNAKVTLT
+627 EGNAKVTLI
-636 SLVEDQVNATGDYT
+636 SLVEDQVNAVGDYA
-650 KVAAAGAGHEIVLV
+650 KVVAKGTAHEIVLV

-673 GKADAETARAD
+673 GKADAETAR
-684 KDGKLAELPT
+684 T
-694 AARDGYIFK
+694 
-703 GWFTAAEGGDAVTAD
+703 
-718 TVFDKDTTV
+718 
-727 FAHWKAYSVVTFD
+727 
-740 AGEGKSDA
+740 
-748 ETARADK
+748 
-755 DGKLAE
+755 
-761 LPTAARDG
+761 
-769 YTFEG
+769 
-774 WFTAAE
+774 
-780 GGEAVTADTVFDKD
+780 
-794 TTVFAHWKAY
+794 
-804 SVVTFDAGEGKSDA
+804 
-818 ETARA
+818 

-836 RDGYIFEGWFTAAE
+836 RDGYTFEGWFTAAE

-873 NIVSATPSVKLST
+873 NVVSATPSVKLST
-886 STYTYNGKVK
+886 SAYTYNGKVK

-950 PKSAVKKLKK
+950 KGTSIKHLKK
-960 GKKSFTV
+960 GVRAFKPTW
-967 YVKKQ
+967 KKQ
-972 SKQTSGYQ
+972 TRQISGYQ
-980 VQYSTSKKFKSP
+980 VQYSTKKNFKSAKIKAVSSKKKSTWVIKK
-992 KAKNLTSYKKTT
+992 KA
-1004 LKVKK
+1004 
-1009 LKKHKKYYVRVRTY
+1009 HKRYYVRIRTY
-1023 KKVGKTKYYS
+1023 KKVGKAKYYS
-1033 GWSSA
+1033 SWSSA

>member
-34 ADASA
+34 ADASSA

-48 NNQAKGEDSVQED
+48 NNQAKGKASVQED

-66 NELPIVPIE
+66 NELPIV

-99 TYGEWVIDSNAMLC
+99 TYEAWAIGENDKIC
-113 PSNDTEAYLKTTIW
+113 PSNDTEAYLKTTVW

-158 QGVGKDAFKKMGLTS
+158 QGVGESAFKSMGIKS
-173 VQFPENVK
+173 VKFPENVK

-201 NLAFQSNDLKEV
+201 GLAFQSNNLEEV

-218 VFYVA
+218 VFYLA
-223 PNGFSKNP
+223 RQAFAKNA
-231 NLKEVTFPSTIKLI
+231 NLKKVTFPSTIKMLAS
-245 GNSAFAACAIDTL
+245 GAFGSCAIESL

-268 AIDNIAFFTNKIK
+268 VIDNGAFMVNKIK

-290 KVTNMAFRNNT
+290 KVSKQAFVKNT
-301 GVENGIVHLYIP
+301 GMENGTVYLYIP
-313 KTKGSYVDNNAYQ
+313 KTKGSYVDSNATQ

-331 DAIPTEAW
+331 DAIPAEAW
-339 AEKPWCTAHFTFDGT
+339 AEKPWGTAHFIFDGT

-371 NLVLPDQTEAGED
+371 NLVLPDQNAAGED
-384 VTAIGN
+384 ITAIGK
-390 GTYGVGTFGYTTAD
+390 GTVGVGTFGYKTAD

-437 VKHGVKAVE
+437 VKHGVKEVE
-446 FPETLKTIGNTAF
+446 FPETLKTIGDTAF

-467 SIPDSVTSVG
+467 SLPDSVTSVG
-477 SGAFTNTE
+477 NGAFTNTE
-485 QATTH
+485 KATTH

-499 MTTIPNSMFTNQ
+499 MTAIPASMFTNQ

-523 SIGSRAFAGN
+523 TIGSRAFAGN
-533 YVETLK
+533 RVETLK
-539 ISGTVEEI
+539 ISDTVEKI

-566 KIIGKY
+566 KTIGKY
-572 AFQRTQEYIKATIN
+572 AFQRTQDSIKASID

-607 SECKSIDLPTTVNVL
+607 SECKSIDLPTTVKVL

-627 EGNAKVTLT
+627 EGNAKVTLI
-636 SLVEDQVNATGDYT
+636 SLVEDQVNAVGDYA
-650 KVAAAGAGHEIVLV
+650 KVVAKGTAHEIVLV
-664 HKVTFDAGE
+664 HKVTFNAGE
-673 GKADAETARAD
+673 GKADAETAS
-684 KDGKLAELPT
+684 T
-694 AARDGYIFK
+694 
-703 GWFTAAEGGDAVTAD
+703 
-718 TVFDKDTTV
+718 
-727 FAHWKAYSVVTFD
+727 
-740 AGEGKSDA
+740 
-748 ETARADK
+748 
-755 DGKLAE
+755 
-761 LPTAARDG
+761 
-769 YTFEG
+769 
-774 WFTAAE
+774 
-780 GGEAVTADTVFDKD
+780 
-794 TTVFAHWKAY
+794 
-804 SVVTFDAGEGKSDA
+804 
-818 ETARA
+818 

-836 RDGYIFEGWFTAAE
+836 RDGYTFEGWFTAAE

-873 NIVSATPSVKLST
+873 NVVSATPSVKLST
-886 STYTYNGKVK
+886 SAYTYNGKVK

-950 PKSAVKKLKK
+950 KGTSIKHLKK
-960 GKKSFTV
+960 GVRAFKPTW
-967 YVKKQ
+967 KKQ
-972 SKQTSGYQ
+972 TRQISGYQ
-980 VQYSTSKKFKSP
+980 VQYSTKKNFKSAKIKAVSSKKKSTWVIKK
-992 KAKNLTSYKKTT
+992 KA
-1004 LKVKK
+1004 
-1009 LKKHKKYYVRVRTY
+1009 HKRYYVRIRTY
-1023 KKVGKTKYYS
+1023 KKVGKAKYYS
-1033 GWSSA
+1033 SWSSA

>member
-1 MDKKQSLAFLLSAM
+1 MDKKQSLTFLLSAM

-48 NNQAKGEDSVQED
+48 NNQAKGKASVQED

-66 NELPIVPIE
+66 NELPIV

-90 SNAWEATDF
+90 SNAWEAADF
-99 TYGEWVIDSNAMLC
+99 TYGEWAIDKNDMLC
-113 PSNDTEAYLKTTIW
+113 PSNDNEAYLKTTVW

-151 DPDGKKV
+151 DSDGKKV
-158 QGVGKDAFKKMGLTS
+158 QGVGKEAFKKMGLTS

-181 TANDTNWDSN
+181 TANDTNWDSS

-201 NLAFQSNDLKEV
+201 NLAFQGNNLKEV

-223 PNGFSKNP
+223 TNGFSRNP
-231 NLKEVTFPSTIKLI
+231 NLKEVTFPSAIKLI
-245 GNSAFAACAIDTL
+245 GNSAFAACAIEKL
-258 NFPETTDFPL
+258 NFSENTDFPL
-268 AIDNIAFFTNKIK
+268 AIDNIAFFNNKIK

-290 KVTNMAFRNNT
+290 KVTNMAFRSNT

-313 KTKGSYVDNNAYQ
+313 KTKGNYVDNNAYQ

-331 DAIPTEAW
+331 DAIPAEAW
-339 AEKPWCTAHFTFDGT
+339 AEKPWGTAHFIFDGT

-371 NLVLPDQTEAGED
+371 NLVLPDQNAAGED

-390 GTYGVGTFGYTTAD
+390 GTNGVGTFGYKAAD

-437 VKHGVKAVE
+437 VKHGVKAVV

-467 SIPDSVTSVG
+467 SLPDSVTSVG

-485 QATTH
+485 KATTH

-499 MTTIPNSMFTNQ
+499 MTAIPAGMFTNQ
-511 KIKNVEIPEGIK
+511 KVKNVEIPEGIK
-523 SIGSRAFAGN
+523 TIGKRAFAGN
-533 YVETLK
+533 RVETLK
-539 ISGTVEEI
+539 LSGTVEKI
-547 DDYAFWNNQ
+547 DEYAFWNNQ
-556 MKELEIPGNV
+556 IKELEILGNV
-566 KIIGKY
+566 KTIGRY
-572 AFQRTQEYIKATIN
+572 AFQRTQDSIKASIN

-598 KKAFYQTLT
+598 KQAFYQTLT
-607 SECKSIDLPTTVNVL
+607 SECKSIDLPTTVKVL

-627 EGNAKVTLT
+627 EGNAKVTLI
-636 SLVEDQVNATGDYT
+636 SLVEDQVNAVGDYA
-650 KVAAAGAGHEIVLV
+650 KVVAKGTAHEIVLI

-673 GKADAETARAD
+673 GKADAETARTD
-684 KDGKLAELPT
+684 KDGKLAELP
-694 AARDGYIFK
+694 G
-703 GWFTAAEGGDAVTAD
+703 AV
-718 TVFDKDTTV
+718 
-727 FAHWKAYSVVTFD
+727 
-740 AGEGKSDA
+740 
-748 ETARADK
+748 
-755 DGKLAE
+755 
-761 LPTAARDG
+761 RDG
-769 YTFEG
+769 YT
-774 WFTAAE
+774 
-780 GGEAVTADTVFDKD
+780 
-794 TTVFAHWKAY
+794 
-804 SVVTFDAGEGKSDA
+804 
-818 ETARA
+818 
-823 DKDGKLAELPNAA
+823 
-836 RDGYIFEGWFTAAE
+836 FEGWFTAAE

-865 TVFAHWKK
+865 TVFARWKK
-873 NIVSATPSVKLST
+873 NVVNATPSVKLST
-886 STYTYNGKVK
+886 SAYTYNGKVK

-992 KAKNLTSYKKTT
+992 KAKSLTSYKKTK

-1023 KKVGKTKYYS
+1023 KKVGKAKYYS
-1033 GWSSA
+1033 SWSSA

>member
-48 NNQAKGEDSVQED
+48 NNQAKGKASVQED

-66 NELPIVPIE
+66 NELPIV

-90 SNAWEATDF
+90 SNAWEAADF
-99 TYGEWVIDSNAMLC
+99 TYGEWAIDKNDMLC
-113 PSNDTEAYLKTTIW
+113 PSNDSEAYLKTTVW

-151 DPDGKKV
+151 DSDGKKV
-158 QGVGKDAFKKMGLTS
+158 QGVGKEAFKKMGLTS

-181 TANDTNWDSN
+181 TANDTNWDSS

-201 NLAFQSNDLKEV
+201 NLAFQGNNLKEV

-223 PNGFSKNP
+223 TNGFSRNP

-245 GNSAFAACAIDTL
+245 GNSAFAACAIEKL
-258 NFPETTDFPL
+258 NFSENTDFPL
-268 AIDNIAFFTNKIK
+268 AIDNIAFFNNKIK

-290 KVTNMAFRNNT
+290 KVTNMAFRSNT

-313 KTKGSYVDNNAYQ
+313 KTKGNYVDNNAYQ

-331 DAIPTEAW
+331 DAIPAEAW
-339 AEKPWCTAHFTFDGT
+339 AEKPWGTAHFTFDGT

-371 NLVLPDQTEAGED
+371 NLVLPDQNAAGED

-390 GTYGVGTFGYTTAD
+390 GTNGVGTFGYKAAD
-404 GTVYAPDSV
+404 GTVYAPDFV

-437 VKHGVKAVE
+437 VKHGVKEVE

-467 SIPDSVTSVG
+467 SLPDSVTSVG

-485 QATTH
+485 KATTH

-499 MTTIPNSMFTNQ
+499 MTAIPAGMFTNQ
-511 KIKNVEIPEGIK
+511 KVKNVEIPEGIK
-523 SIGSRAFAGN
+523 TIGKRAFAGN
-533 YVETLK
+533 RVETLK
-539 ISGTVEEI
+539 LSGTVEKI
-547 DDYAFWNNQ
+547 DEYAFWNNQ
-556 MKELEIPGNV
+556 IKELEIPGNV
-566 KIIGKY
+566 KTIGRY
-572 AFQRTQEYIKATIN
+572 AFQRTQDSIKASIN

-598 KKAFYQTLT
+598 KQAFYQTLT
-607 SECKSIDLPTTVNVL
+607 SECKSIDLPTTVKVL

-627 EGNAKVTLT
+627 EGNAKVTLI
-636 SLVEDQVNATGDYT
+636 SLVEDQANAKGDYT
-650 KVAAAGAGHEIVLV
+650 KVVPQGKAHEIVMV

-673 GKADAETARAD
+673 GKADAETARTD
-684 KDGKLAELPT
+684 KDGKLAELP
-694 AARDGYIFK
+694 
-703 GWFTAAEGGDAVTAD
+703 DAV
-718 TVFDKDTTV
+718 
-727 FAHWKAYSVVTFD
+727 
-740 AGEGKSDA
+740 
-748 ETARADK
+748 
-755 DGKLAE
+755 
-761 LPTAARDG
+761 
-769 YTFEG
+769 
-774 WFTAAE
+774 
-780 GGEAVTADTVFDKD
+780 
-794 TTVFAHWKAY
+794 
-804 SVVTFDAGEGKSDA
+804 
-818 ETARA
+818 
-823 DKDGKLAELPNAA
+823 

-873 NIVSATPSVKLST
+873 NVVSATPSVKLST

-992 KAKNLTSYKKTT
+992 KAKSLTSYKKTK

-1023 KKVGKTKYYS
+1023 KKVGKAKYYS
-1033 GWSSA
+1033 SWSSA

>member
-1 MDKKQSLAFLLSAM
+1 M
-15 MVATPFSAFAAED
+15 
-28 GTAPAD
+28 
-34 ADASA
+34 
-39 KAATEQSVE
+39 
-48 NNQAKGEDSVQED
+48 
-61 AQLDE
+61 
-66 NELPIVPIE
+66 
-75 PGEGTGEEK
+75 
-84 KDETPA
+84 
-90 SNAWEATDF
+90 
-99 TYGEWVIDSNAMLC
+99 
-113 PSNDTEAYLKTTIW
+113 
-127 VVTGLSDSGKA
+127 VTGLSDSGKA

-158 QGVGKDAFKKMGLTS
+158 QGVGKEAFKKMGLTS

-181 TANDTNWDSN
+181 TANDTNWDSS

-201 NLAFQSNDLKEV
+201 NLAFQGNDLKEV

-223 PNGFSKNP
+223 TNGFSRNP

-245 GNSAFAACAIDTL
+245 GNSAFAACAIEKL
-258 NFPETTDFPL
+258 NFSENTDFPL
-268 AIDNIAFFTNKIK
+268 AIDNIAFFKNKIK

-290 KVTNMAFRNNT
+290 KVTNMAFRDNT

-313 KTKGSYVDNNAYQ
+313 KTKGNYVDNNAYQ

-331 DAIPTEAW
+331 DAIPAEAW
-339 AEKPWCTAHFTFDGT
+339 AEKPWGTAHFAFDGT

-363 KIKIQNDT
+363 KIKIQNNT
-371 NLVLPDQTEAGED
+371 NLVLPDQNAAGED

-390 GTYGVGTFGYTTAD
+390 GTNGVGTFGYKAAD

-432 TKTSE
+432 TKTYE
-437 VKHGVKAVE
+437 VKHGVKAVV

-467 SIPDSVTSVG
+467 SLPDNVTSVG

-485 QATTH
+485 KATTH

-499 MTTIPNSMFTNQ
+499 MTAIPASMFTNQ
-511 KIKNVEIPEGIK
+511 KVKNVEIPEGIK
-523 SIGSRAFAGN
+523 TIGARAFAGN
-533 YVETLK
+533 RVETLK
-539 ISGTVEEI
+539 ISGTVEKI

-566 KIIGKY
+566 KTIGRY
-572 AFQRTQEYIKATIN
+572 AFQRTQEYIKPTIN

-598 KKAFYQTLT
+598 KRAFYQTLT
-607 SECKSIDLPTTVNVL
+607 SECKSIDLPTTVKVL

-627 EGNAKVTLT
+627 EGNAKVTLI
-636 SLVEDQVNATGDYT
+636 SLVEDQVNAVGDYA
-650 KVAAAGAGHEIVLV
+650 KVVAKGTAHEIVLV
-664 HKVTFDAGE
+664 HKVTFNAGE
-673 GKADAETARAD
+673 GKADAETARTD
-684 KDGKLAELPT
+684 KDGKLAELP
-694 AARDGYIFK
+694 G
-703 GWFTAAEGGDAVTAD
+703 
-718 TVFDKDTTV
+718 
-727 FAHWKAYSVVTFD
+727 
-740 AGEGKSDA
+740 
-748 ETARADK
+748 
-755 DGKLAE
+755 
-761 LPTAARDG
+761 AARDG

-780 GGEAVTADTVFDKD
+780 GGDV
-794 TTVFAHWKAY
+794 
-804 SVVTFDAGEGKSDA
+804 
-818 ETARA
+818 
-823 DKDGKLAELPNAA
+823 
-836 RDGYIFEGWFTAAE
+836 
-850 GGDAVTADTVFDKDT
+850 VTADTVFDKDT

-873 NIVSATPSVKLST
+873 NVVSATPSVKLST
-886 STYTYNGKVK
+886 SKYTYNGKVK
-896 TPGVKV
+896 KPSVKV
-902 SVNGTVLTKDNYS
+902 YVKGKALSKDNYS

-950 PKSAVKKLKK
+950 KGTSIKHLKK
-960 GKKSFTV
+960 GVRAFKPTW
-967 YVKKQ
+967 KKQ
-972 SKQTSGYQ
+972 TRQISGYQ
-980 VQYSTSKKFKSP
+980 VQYSTKKNFKSAKIKAVSSKKKSTWVIKK
-992 KAKNLTSYKKTT
+992 KA
-1004 LKVKK
+1004 
-1009 LKKHKKYYVRVRTY
+1009 HKRYYVRIRTY
-1023 KKVGKTKYYS
+1023 KKVGKAKYYS
-1033 GWSSA
+1033 SWSSA